1 MLEQDELRHHKGLS
15 APLMRGY
22 NIIFSEEHNGH
33 NKYMGKNSPKKS
45 LINHMLE
52 TGIVAKC
59 LTDTNGIYH
68 PVLNRLSEITGCD
81 SDTLLTKI
89 VFICAIHDIGKIHP
103 TFQGRDEGTLEILKQ
118 EDLNQVSFDTRFRHE
133 QYGANI
139 FDKLSAEDV
148 DIKNSDII
156 SQIIRMHHQK
166 EQKKNSDI
174 DIIKID
180 DKEKAKKWMHIQN
193 EIYDYIKNV
202 FQFDNLNL
210 INKNISKSE
219 LFVVQNAI
227 LGIMITSDWI
237 ASNNYV
243 FDNQSYENID
253 EFLESRKTQALR
265 FLNNEGLI
273 RQQIPVM
280 QNFMSAFGF
289 NGRPVQ
295 NDVEKIV
302 HKNDIKCM
310 LIESDCGSG
319 KTEAALYAAAVL
331 GNRSGLSGIYMGLP
345 TGVSA
350 EAIQD
355 RVDEFLTSRGM
366 RNTKL
371 YTSKSMLLR
380 EPDKQPVWT
389 DMSRQRLLAS
399 SAVGTVD
406 QVMTAARLVRFESV
420 RMDGL
425 ASKVLIIDE
434 IHAYDA
440 YMLAVIKD
448 LLKICGELD
457 VPVIMLSA
465 TLPISTKNDL
475 LGVLGDGD
483 IELHNG
489 YPVISYVTKD
499 GRVHEHVS
507 RQYMPDKKISCEL
520 LPILNDNDKIAR
532 YAVDAVKDGGCECVI
547 MNTVADAICVY
558 DKIKKNKKNDCK
570 IILYHSRM
578 TINARDKT
586 SRKILAMCGKDR
598 TKRPERVI
606 IVGTQVLEQSLDIDV
621 DYMITAICPIDLLF
635 QRIGRYHRHGDEGT
649 IREHVV
655 VANTVQ
661 VLIPATLS
669 SYGGTEYVYE
679 KCYLDATI
687 DAIREHNGHLLIP
700 SGMPDMIN
708 YVYSYASIDVRVRQ
722 IIDEAN
728 SDAGNIKIENGFEI
742 YTRKNDLTDKNL
754 NVRLS
759 NTDET
764 MAQIAI
770 LNDAEIETL
779 GQSSEADIE
788 LFKCRVVAVRESKIK
803 NFKNFCKPETGIFK
817 DVQIYTKDN
826 CVSEGKEIVID
837 DEYGMRIEKI

>member
-1 MLEQDELRHHKGLS
+1 MDITKIW
-15 APLMRGY
+15 A
-22 NIIFSEEHNGH
+22 
-33 NKYMGKNSPKKS
+33 KTAPKKS
-45 LINHMLE
+45 LIDHMLE
-52 TGIVAKC
+52 TGIVTEC
-59 LTDTNGIYH
+59 LIDADGMYR
-68 PVLNRLSEITGCD
+68 PVLSRLSEITGCD
-81 SDTLLTKI
+81 NNKLSAKI
-89 VFICAIHDIGKIHP
+89 VFICAIHDIGKAHP
-103 TFQGRDEGTLEILKQ
+103 IFQGRDAETLEILRRKN
-118 EDLNQVSFDTRFRHE
+118 LNQASFDTRFRHE

-139 FDKLSAEDV
+139 FDRLSAEDV

-180 DKEKAKKWMHIQN
+180 DKEKAKKWRHIQK

-202 FQFDNLNL
+202 FHFDNLNL

-243 FDNQSYENID
+243 FDNQPYQNID
-253 EFLESRKTQALR
+253 EFLKSRKLQALK
-265 FLNNEGLI
+265 FLNNEGMI

-280 QNFMSAFGF
+280 QDFKSAFGF

-350 EAIQD
+350 EAIQN
-355 RVDEFLTSRGM
+355 RVDEFLTSHGM

-380 EPDKQPVWT
+380 EPDKKPIWT
-389 DMSRQRLLAS
+389 DISRQRLLTS

-406 QVMTAARLVRFESV
+406 QVMTVARLARFESV
-420 RMDGL
+420 RMNGL

-434 IHAYDA
+434 IHAYDT
-440 YMLAVIKD
+440 YMLAVIRG
-448 LLKICGELD
+448 LLMICGELG

-465 TLPISTKNDL
+465 TLPISTKKGL
-475 LGVLGDGD
+475 LGVVGNRDM
-483 IELHNG
+483 ELHNG
-489 YPVISYVTKD
+489 YPMISYVTKD
-499 GRVHEHVS
+499 GDVYEQVS
-507 RQYMPDKKISCEL
+507 NQYMPDKKISCKL
-520 LPILNDNDKIAR
+520 LPILNNNDEIAR

-558 DKIKKNKKNDCK
+558 DKIKEKQSDNCK

-578 TINARDKT
+578 TINARDKK
-586 SRKILAMCGKDR
+586 SREILKMCGKDR
-598 TKRPERVI
+598 SERPERAI

-621 DYMITAICPIDLLF
+621 DYMIIAICPIDLLF

-649 IREHVV
+649 IRKRVDV
-655 VANTVQ
+655 GNTVQ
-661 VLIPATLS
+661 VLIPADLS
-669 SYGGTEYVYE
+669 NYGGTEYVYE
-679 KCYLDATI
+679 KCYLDATVDTI
-687 DAIREHNGHLLIP
+687 QEHNNHLLIP

-708 YVYSYASIDVRVRQ
+708 YVYSHASIDVRVRQ

-728 SDAGNIKIENGFEI
+728 SDAGNIKIKNGFEI

-759 NTDET
+759 NTDEV

-770 LNDAEIETL
+770 LNDAEIKTL

-788 LFKCRVVAVRESKIK
+788 LFKCRVVAVRESKVK

-826 CVSEGKEIVID
+826 CVSEDKEIVVD

>member
-1 MLEQDELRHHKGLS
+1 MDITKIW
-15 APLMRGY
+15 A
-22 NIIFSEEHNGH
+22 
-33 NKYMGKNSPKKS
+33 KTAPKKS
-45 LINHMLE
+45 LIDHMLE
-52 TGIVAKC
+52 TGIVTEC
-59 LTDTNGIYH
+59 LIDADGMYR
-68 PVLNRLSEITGCD
+68 PVLSRLSEITGCD
-81 SDTLLTKI
+81 NNKLSAKI
-89 VFICAIHDIGKIHP
+89 VFICAIHDIGKAHP
-103 TFQGRDEGTLEILKQ
+103 IFQGRDAETLEILRRKN
-118 EDLNQVSFDTRFRHE
+118 LNQASFDTRFRHE

-139 FDKLSAEDV
+139 FDRLSAEDV

-180 DKEKAKKWMHIQN
+180 DKEKAKKWRHIQK

-202 FQFDNLNL
+202 FHFDNLNL

-243 FDNQSYENID
+243 FDNQPYKNID
-253 EFLESRKTQALR
+253 EFLKSRKLQALK
-265 FLNNEGLI
+265 FLNNEGMI

-280 QNFMSAFGF
+280 QDFKSAFGF

-350 EAIQD
+350 EAIQN
-355 RVDEFLTSRGM
+355 RVDEFLTSHGM

-380 EPDKQPVWT
+380 EPDKKPIWT
-389 DMSRQRLLAS
+389 DISRQRLLTS

-406 QVMTAARLVRFESV
+406 QVMTVARLARFESV
-420 RMDGL
+420 RMNGL

-434 IHAYDA
+434 IHAYDT
-440 YMLAVIKD
+440 YMLAVIRG
-448 LLKICGELD
+448 LLMICGELG

-465 TLPISTKNDL
+465 TLPISTKKGL
-475 LGVLGDGD
+475 LGVVGNRDM
-483 IELHNG
+483 ELHNG
-489 YPVISYVTKD
+489 YPMISYVTKD
-499 GRVHEHVS
+499 GDVYEQVS
-507 RQYMPDKKISCEL
+507 NQYMPDKKISCKL
-520 LPILNDNDKIAR
+520 LPILNNNDEIAR

-558 DKIKKNKKNDCK
+558 DKIKEKKSDNCK

-578 TINARDKT
+578 TINARDKK
-586 SRKILAMCGKDR
+586 SREILKMCGKDR
-598 TKRPERVI
+598 SERPERAI

-621 DYMITAICPIDLLF
+621 DYMIIAICPIDLLF

-649 IREHVV
+649 IRKRVDV
-655 VANTVQ
+655 GNTVQ
-661 VLIPATLS
+661 VLIPADLS
-669 SYGGTEYVYE
+669 NYGGTEYVYE
-679 KCYLDATI
+679 KCYLDATVDTI
-687 DAIREHNGHLLIP
+687 QEHNNHLLIP

-708 YVYSYASIDVRVRQ
+708 YVYNHASVDVQVRQ

-742 YTRKNDLTDKNL
+742 YTKRNALTDKNL

-759 NTDET
+759 NVDET
-764 MAQIAI
+764 TVQIAI
-770 LNDAEIETL
+770 LDDEEIHAL

-788 LFKCRVVAVRESKIK
+788 LFKCRVVAVRESKVK

-826 CVSEGKEIVID
+826 CVSQLL
-837 DEYGMRIEKI
+837 RP

>member
-1 MLEQDELRHHKGLS
+1 MDIT
-15 APLMRGY
+15 
-22 NIIFSEEHNGH
+22 NIWA
-33 NKYMGKNSPKKS
+33 KTAPKKS

-52 TGIVAKC
+52 TGIVAEC

-103 TFQGRDEGTLEILKQ
+103 TFQGRDEEMLEMLRQ

-180 DKEKAKKWMHIQN
+180 NKEKAKKWRHIQN
-193 EIYDYIKNV
+193 EIYDYVKNI
-202 FQFDNLNL
+202 FRFDNLNL

-243 FDNQSYENID
+243 FDNQPYENID
-253 EFLESRKTQALR
+253 EFLESRKVQALK

-280 QNFMSAFGF
+280 QDFKSAFGF

-319 KTEAALYAAAVL
+319 KTEAALYAATVL

-380 EPDKQPVWT
+380 EPDKKPVWT
-389 DMSRQRLLAS
+389 DMSRQRLLAA

-448 LLKICGELD
+448 LLKICGELG

-475 LGVLGDGD
+475 LGVLCDGD

-489 YPVISYVTKD
+489 YPMISYVTKN
-499 GRVHEHVS
+499 GNVHEHVS
-507 RQYMPDKKISCEL
+507 HQYMPDKKISCEM

-532 YAVDAVKDGGCECVI
+532 YAIDAVKDGGCECVI
-547 MNTVADAICVY
+547 MNTVVDAICVY
-558 DKIKKNKKNDCK
+558 DKIKKSKKNDCK

-578 TINARDKT
+578 TINARDET
-586 SRKILAMCGKDR
+586 SREILAMCGKDR
-598 TKRPERVI
+598 AKRPERVI

-635 QRIGRYHRHGDEGT
+635 QRIGRYHRHGDAGT
-649 IREHVV
+649 IRERVV
-655 VANTVQ
+655 IANTVQ
-661 VLIPATLS
+661 VLIPSDLS

-708 YVYSYASIDVRVRQ
+708 YVYSHASIDVRVRQ

-764 MAQIAI
+764 MVQIAI
-770 LNDAEIETL
+770 LDDTEIEEL
-779 GQSSEADIE
+779 GQNSETDIE
-788 LFKCRVVAVRESKIK
+788 LFKCRVVSVRESKIK
-803 NFKNFCKPETGIFK
+803 NFKNFRKPETGIFK
-817 DVQIYTKDN
+817 DVQIYTKDD
-826 CVSEGKEIVID
+826 CVSGDKEIVVD
-837 DEYGMRIEKI
+837 DEYGIRIEKI

>member
-1 MLEQDELRHHKGLS
+1 MDITKIW
-15 APLMRGY
+15 A
-22 NIIFSEEHNGH
+22 
-33 NKYMGKNSPKKS
+33 KTAPKKS

-52 TGIVAKC
+52 TGIVAEC
-59 LTDTNGIYH
+59 LTDTNGIYY
-68 PVLNRLSEITGCD
+68 PVLSRLSEITGCD

-103 TFQGRDEGTLEILKQ
+103 TFQGRDEETLEILRQ
-118 EDLNQVSFDTRFRHE
+118 ENLNQVSFDTRFRHE
-133 QYGANI
+133 QYGVNI
-139 FDKLSAEDV
+139 FDRLSVDDV
-148 DIKNSDII
+148 DMKNSDII

-180 DKEKAKKWMHIQN
+180 DKEKAKKWQHIQN
-193 EIYDYIKNV
+193 EIYDYVKNV
-202 FQFDNLNL
+202 FRFDNLNL

-227 LGIMITSDWI
+227 LGIMITADWI

-243 FDNQSYENID
+243 FDNQQCENID
-253 EFLESRKTQALR
+253 EFLESRKVQALK

-280 QNFMSAFGF
+280 QDFRSAFGF

-380 EPDKQPVWT
+380 EPDKKPAWT
-389 DMSRQRLLAS
+389 DISRQRLLAA

-406 QVMTAARLVRFESV
+406 QVMTVARLVRFESV

-465 TLPISTKNDL
+465 TLPISTKSDL
-475 LGVLGDGD
+475 LGVLGDGN

-489 YPVISYVTKD
+489 YPMISYVTKD
-499 GRVHEHVS
+499 GKTHEHVS
-507 RQYMPDKKISCEL
+507 HQYMPDKKISCEL

-558 DKIKKNKKNDCK
+558 DKIKKTKKNDCK

-578 TINARDKT
+578 TINARDET
-586 SRKILAMCGKDR
+586 SRKILTMCGKDR

-635 QRIGRYHRHGDEGT
+635 QRIGRYHRHGDAGT
-649 IREHVV
+649 IRERVV

-661 VLIPATLS
+661 VLIPADLS

-687 DAIREHNGHLLIP
+687 DTIREHNGHLLIP
-700 SGMPDMIN
+700 SDMPDMIN
-708 YVYSYASIDVRVRQ
+708 YVYSHASIDVRVRQ

-759 NTDET
+759 NTDEV
-764 MAQIAI
+764 MVQIAI
-770 LNDAEIETL
+770 LDDEEIEEL
-779 GQSSEADIE
+779 GQNSEADIE
-788 LFKCRVVAVRESKIK
+788 LFKCRVVSVRESKIK
-803 NFKNFCKPETGIFK
+803 NFKNFRKPETGIFK
-817 DVQIYTKDN
+817 DVQIYTKDD
-826 CVSEGKEIVID
+826 CVSGDKEIVVD

>member
-1 MLEQDELRHHKGLS
+1 MDITKIW
-15 APLMRGY
+15 A
-22 NIIFSEEHNGH
+22 
-33 NKYMGKNSPKKS
+33 KTAPKKS
-45 LINHMLE
+45 LIDHMLE
-52 TGIVAKC
+52 TGIVTEC
-59 LTDTNGIYH
+59 LIDADGMYR
-68 PVLNRLSEITGCD
+68 PVLSRLSEITGCD
-81 SDTLLTKI
+81 NNKLSAKI
-89 VFICAIHDIGKIHP
+89 VFICAIHDIGKAHP
-103 TFQGRDEGTLEILKQ
+103 IFQGRDAETLEILRRKN
-118 EDLNQVSFDTRFRHE
+118 LNQASFDTRFRHE

-139 FDKLSAEDV
+139 FDRLSAEDV

-180 DKEKAKKWMHIQN
+180 DKEKAKKWRHIQK

-202 FQFDNLNL
+202 FHFDNLNL

-243 FDNQSYENID
+243 FDNQPYKNID
-253 EFLESRKTQALR
+253 EFLKSRKLQALK
-265 FLNNEGLI
+265 FLNNEGMI

-280 QNFMSAFGF
+280 QDFKSAFGF

-350 EAIQD
+350 EAIQN
-355 RVDEFLTSRGM
+355 RVDEFLTSHGM

-380 EPDKQPVWT
+380 EPDKKPIWT
-389 DMSRQRLLAS
+389 DISRQRLLTS

-406 QVMTAARLVRFESV
+406 QVMTVARLARFESV
-420 RMDGL
+420 RMNGL

-434 IHAYDA
+434 IHAYDT
-440 YMLAVIKD
+440 YMLAVIRG
-448 LLKICGELD
+448 LLMICGELG

-465 TLPISTKNDL
+465 TLPISTKKGL
-475 LGVLGDGD
+475 LGVVGNRDM
-483 IELHNG
+483 ELHNG
-489 YPVISYVTKD
+489 YPMISYVTKD
-499 GRVHEHVS
+499 GDVYEQVS
-507 RQYMPDKKISCEL
+507 NQYMPDKKISCKL
-520 LPILNDNDKIAR
+520 LPILNNNDEIAR

-558 DKIKKNKKNDCK
+558 DKIKEKKSDNCK

-578 TINARDKT
+578 TINARDKK
-586 SRKILAMCGKDR
+586 SREILKMCGKDR
-598 TKRPERVI
+598 SERPERAI

-621 DYMITAICPIDLLF
+621 DYMIIAICPIDLLF

-649 IREHVV
+649 IRKRVDV
-655 VANTVQ
+655 GNTVQ
-661 VLIPATLS
+661 VLIPADLS
-669 SYGGTEYVYE
+669 NYGGTEYVYE
-679 KCYLDATI
+679 KCYLDATVDTI
-687 DAIREHNGHLLIP
+687 QEHNNHLLIP

-708 YVYSYASIDVRVRQ
+708 YVYSHASIDVRVRQ

-728 SDAGNIKIENGFEI
+728 SDAGNIKIKAMSQQLVDNSGF
-742 YTRKNDLTDKNL
+742 
-754 NVRLS
+754 
-759 NTDET
+759 
-764 MAQIAI
+764 
-770 LNDAEIETL
+770 
-779 GQSSEADIE
+779 
-788 LFKCRVVAVRESKIK
+788 
-803 NFKNFCKPETGIFK
+803 
-817 DVQIYTKDN
+817 
-826 CVSEGKEIVID
+826 
-837 DEYGMRIEKI
+837 

>member
-1 MLEQDELRHHKGLS
+1 MDITKIW
-15 APLMRGY
+15 A
-22 NIIFSEEHNGH
+22 
-33 NKYMGKNSPKKS
+33 KTAPKKS
-45 LINHMLE
+45 LINHMME

-59 LTDTNGIYH
+59 LTDTTNGIYH

-103 TFQGRDEGTLEILKQ
+103 TFQGRDEETLEILKQ
-118 EDLNQVSFDTRFRHE
+118 EGLNQVSFDTRFRHE

-139 FDKLSAEDV
+139 FDRLSAEDV

-180 DKEKAKKWMHIQN
+180 DKEKAKKWRHIQN

-227 LGIMITSDWI
+227 LGIMITADWI
-237 ASNNYV
+237 ASNSYV
-243 FDNQSYENID
+243 FDNQQYENVD
-253 EFLESRKTQALR
+253 EFLESRKIQALK
-265 FLNNEGLI
+265 FLNNAGMI

-280 QNFMSAFGF
+280 QDFRSAFGF

-350 EAIQD
+350 EAIQN
-355 RVDEFLTSRGM
+355 RVDKFLTLHGM
-366 RNTKL
+366 QNTKL

-380 EPDKQPVWT
+380 EPDKKPVWT
-389 DMSRQRLLAS
+389 DMSRQRLLAA

-448 LLKICGELD
+448 LLKICGELG

-465 TLPISTKNDL
+465 TLPISTKSDL
-475 LGVLGDGD
+475 LGVLGDGN

-489 YPVISYVTKD
+489 YPMISYVTKD
-499 GRVHEHVS
+499 GKVHEHVS
-507 RQYMPDKKISCEL
+507 HQYMPDKKISCEL
-520 LPILNDNDKIAR
+520 LPMLNDNDKIAR

-558 DKIKKNKKNDCK
+558 DKIKKNKKDDCK

-578 TINARDKT
+578 TINARDEK
-586 SRKILAMCGKDR
+586 SREILEMCGKDR

-635 QRIGRYHRHGDEGT
+635 QRIGRYHRHGDAGT

-655 VANTVQ
+655 VANIVQ
-661 VLIPATLS
+661 VLIPSDLS
-669 SYGGTEYVYE
+669 SYGGTEYVYK

-687 DAIREHNGHLLIP
+687 DAINEHNGHLLIP

-708 YVYSYASIDVRVRQ
+708 YVYSHASIDVRVRQ

-728 SDAGNIKIENGFEI
+728 SDAGNIKIKNGFEI
-742 YTRKNDLTDKNL
+742 YTKRNDLTDKNL

-764 MAQIAI
+764 IVQIAI
-770 LNDAEIETL
+770 LNDAEIEKL
-779 GQSSEADIE
+779 GQNGEADIE
-788 LFKCRVVAVRESKIK
+788 LFKCRVVAVRESKVK
-803 NFKNFCKPETGIFK
+803 NFKNFRKPETGIFK
-817 DVQIYTKDN
+817 DVKIYTKND
-826 CVSEGKEIVID
+826 CMSEGKEIVID

>member
-1 MLEQDELRHHKGLS
+1 MDITKIW
-15 APLMRGY
+15 A
-22 NIIFSEEHNGH
+22 
-33 NKYMGKNSPKKS
+33 KTSPKKS

-52 TGIVAKC
+52 TGIVAGC
-59 LTDTNGIYH
+59 LTDTNGICH
-68 PVLNRLSEITGCD
+68 PVLNRMSEITGFD
-81 SDTLLTKI
+81 SDTLLAKI

-103 TFQGRDEGTLEILKQ
+103 TFQGRDEETLEILKQ
-118 EDLNQVSFDTRFRHE
+118 EGLNQVSFDTRFRHE

-139 FDKLSAEDV
+139 FNRLSV
-148 DIKNSDII
+148 DDADMKNSDII

-180 DKEKAKKWMHIQN
+180 DKEKAKKWRHIQN
-193 EIYDYIKNV
+193 EIYDYVKNI
-202 FQFDNLNL
+202 FRFDNLNL
-210 INKNISKSE
+210 INKNISKSK

-237 ASNNYV
+237 ASNSYV
-243 FDNQSYENID
+243 FDNQQYKNVD

-489 YPVISYVTKD
+489 YPVISYVTKN

-520 LPILNDNDKIAR
+520 LPILNDNDKIAL

-788 LFKCRVVAVRESKIK
+788 LFKCRVVAVRESKVK

-826 CVSEGKEIVID
+826 CVSEGKEIVVD
-837 DEYGMRIEKI
+837 YEYGMRIKKV

>member
-1 MLEQDELRHHKGLS
+1 MDITKIW
-15 APLMRGY
+15 A
-22 NIIFSEEHNGH
+22 
-33 NKYMGKNSPKKS
+33 KTAPKKS
-45 LINHMLE
+45 LIDHMLE
-52 TGIVAKC
+52 TGIVTEC
-59 LTDTNGIYH
+59 LIDADGMYR
-68 PVLNRLSEITGCD
+68 PVLSRLSEITGCD
-81 SDTLLTKI
+81 NNKLSAKI
-89 VFICAIHDIGKIHP
+89 VFICAIHDIGKAHP
-103 TFQGRDEGTLEILKQ
+103 IFQGRDAETLEILRRKN
-118 EDLNQVSFDTRFRHE
+118 LNQASFDTRFRHE

-139 FDKLSAEDV
+139 FDRLSAEDV

-180 DKEKAKKWMHIQN
+180 DKEKAKKWRHIQK

-202 FQFDNLNL
+202 FHFDNLNL

-243 FDNQSYENID
+243 FDNQPYKNID
-253 EFLESRKTQALR
+253 EFLKSRKLQALK
-265 FLNNEGLI
+265 FLNNEGMI

-280 QNFMSAFGF
+280 QDFKSAFGF

-350 EAIQD
+350 EAIQN
-355 RVDEFLTSRGM
+355 RVDEFLTSHGM

-380 EPDKQPVWT
+380 EPDKKPIWT
-389 DMSRQRLLAS
+389 DISRQRLLTS

-406 QVMTAARLVRFESV
+406 QVMTVARLARFESV
-420 RMDGL
+420 RMNGL

-434 IHAYDA
+434 IHAYDT
-440 YMLAVIKD
+440 YMLAVIRG
-448 LLKICGELD
+448 LLMICGELG

-465 TLPISTKNDL
+465 TLPISTKKGL
-475 LGVLGDGD
+475 LGVVGNRDM
-483 IELHNG
+483 ELHNG
-489 YPVISYVTKD
+489 YPMISYVTKD
-499 GRVHEHVS
+499 GDVYEQVS
-507 RQYMPDKKISCEL
+507 NQYMPDKKISCKL
-520 LPILNDNDKIAR
+520 LPILNNNDEIAR

-558 DKIKKNKKNDCK
+558 DKIKEKKSDNCK

-578 TINARDKT
+578 TINARDKK
-586 SRKILAMCGKDR
+586 SREILKMCGKDR
-598 TKRPERVI
+598 SERPERAI

-621 DYMITAICPIDLLF
+621 DYMIIAICPIDLLF

-649 IREHVV
+649 IRKRVDV
-655 VANTVQ
+655 GNTVQ
-661 VLIPATLS
+661 VLIPADLS
-669 SYGGTEYVYE
+669 NYGGTEYVYE
-679 KCYLDATI
+679 KCYLDATVDTI
-687 DAIREHNGHLLIP
+687 QEHNNHLLIP

-708 YVYSYASIDVRVRQ
+708 YVYNHASVDVQVRQ

-742 YTRKNDLTDKNL
+742 YTKRNALTDKNL

-759 NTDET
+759 NVDET
-764 MAQIAI
+764 TVQIAI
-770 LNDAEIETL
+770 LDDEEIHAL

-788 LFKCRVVAVRESKIK
+788 LFKCRVVAVRESKVK

-826 CVSEGKEIVID
+826 CVSEDKEIVVD

>member
-1 MLEQDELRHHKGLS
+1 MDITKIW
-15 APLMRGY
+15 A
-22 NIIFSEEHNGH
+22 
-33 NKYMGKNSPKKS
+33 KTSPKKS

-52 TGIVAKC
+52 TGIVAGC
-59 LTDTNGIYH
+59 LTDTNGICH
-68 PVLNRLSEITGCD
+68 PVLNRMSEITGFD
-81 SDTLLTKI
+81 SDTLLAKI

-103 TFQGRDEGTLEILKQ
+103 TFQGRDEETLEILKQ
-118 EDLNQVSFDTRFRHE
+118 EGLNQVSFDTRFRHE

-139 FDKLSAEDV
+139 FNRLSV
-148 DIKNSDII
+148 DDADMKNSDII

-180 DKEKAKKWMHIQN
+180 DKEKAKKWRHIQN
-193 EIYDYIKNV
+193 EIYDYVKNI
-202 FQFDNLNL
+202 FRFDNLNL
-210 INKNISKSE
+210 INKNISKSK

-237 ASNNYV
+237 ASNSYV
-243 FDNQSYENID
+243 FDNQQYKNVD

-406 QVMTAARLVRFESV
+406 QVMTAVRLVRFESV

-520 LPILNDNDKIAR
+520 LPILNDNDKIAL

-788 LFKCRVVAVRESKIK
+788 LFKCRVVAVRESKVK

-826 CVSEGKEIVID
+826 CVSEGKEIVVD
-837 DEYGMRIEKI
+837 DEYGMRIKKV

>member
-1 MLEQDELRHHKGLS
+1 MDITKIW
-15 APLMRGY
+15 A
-22 NIIFSEEHNGH
+22 
-33 NKYMGKNSPKKS
+33 KTAPKKS
-45 LINHMLE
+45 LIDHMLE
-52 TGIVAKC
+52 TGIVTEC
-59 LTDTNGIYH
+59 LIDADGMYR
-68 PVLNRLSEITGCD
+68 PVLSRLSEITGCD
-81 SDTLLTKI
+81 NNKLSAKI
-89 VFICAIHDIGKIHP
+89 VFICAIHDIGKAHP
-103 TFQGRDEGTLEILKQ
+103 IFQGRDAETLEILRRKN
-118 EDLNQVSFDTRFRHE
+118 LNQASFDTRFRHE

-139 FDKLSAEDV
+139 FDRLSAEDV

-180 DKEKAKKWMHIQN
+180 DKEKAKKWRHIQK

-202 FQFDNLNL
+202 FHFDNLNL

-243 FDNQSYENID
+243 FDNQPYKNID
-253 EFLESRKTQALR
+253 EFLKSRKLQALK
-265 FLNNEGLI
+265 FLNNEGMI

-280 QNFMSAFGF
+280 QDFKSAFGF

-350 EAIQD
+350 EAIQN
-355 RVDEFLTSRGM
+355 RVDEFLTSHGM

-380 EPDKQPVWT
+380 EPDKKPIWT
-389 DMSRQRLLAS
+389 DISRQRLLTS

-406 QVMTAARLVRFESV
+406 QVMTVARLARFESV
-420 RMDGL
+420 RMNGL

-434 IHAYDA
+434 IHAYDT
-440 YMLAVIKD
+440 YMLAVIRG
-448 LLKICGELD
+448 LLMICGELG

-465 TLPISTKNDL
+465 TLPISTKKGL
-475 LGVLGDGD
+475 LGVVGNRDM
-483 IELHNG
+483 ELHNG
-489 YPVISYVTKD
+489 YPMISYVTKD
-499 GRVHEHVS
+499 GDVYEQVS
-507 RQYMPDKKISCEL
+507 NQYMPDKKISCKL
-520 LPILNDNDKIAR
+520 LPILNNNDEIAR

-558 DKIKKNKKNDCK
+558 DKIKEKKSDNCK

-578 TINARDKT
+578 TINARDKK
-586 SRKILAMCGKDR
+586 SREILKMCGKDR
-598 TKRPERVI
+598 SERPERAI

-635 QRIGRYHRHGDEGT
+635 QRIGRYHRHGDAGT

-655 VANTVQ
+655 VTNAVQ
-661 VLIPATLS
+661 VLISADLS
-669 SYGGTEYVYE
+669 NYGGTEYVYE

-687 DAIREHNGHLLIP
+687 DAINEHNGHLLIP
-700 SGMPDMIN
+700 SGIPDMIN
-708 YVYSYASIDVRVRQ
+708 YVYSHASIDVRVRQ

-728 SDAGNIKIENGFEI
+728 SDAGNIKIKNGFEI

-759 NTDET
+759 NTDEV

-770 LNDAEIETL
+770 LNDAEIKTL

-788 LFKCRVVAVRESKIK
+788 LFKCRVVAVRESKVK

-826 CVSEGKEIVID
+826 CVSEDKEIVVD

>member
-1 MLEQDELRHHKGLS
+1 MDITKIW
-15 APLMRGY
+15 A
-22 NIIFSEEHNGH
+22 
-33 NKYMGKNSPKKS
+33 KTAPKKS

-81 SDTLLTKI
+81 SGTLLTKI

-103 TFQGRDEGTLEILKQ
+103 TFQGRDEEALEILKH
-118 EDLNQVSFDTRFRHE
+118 EGLNQVSFDTRFRHE

-139 FDKLSAEDV
+139 FDSLSVYDADM
-148 DIKNSDII
+148 KNSDII

-180 DKEKAKKWMHIQN
+180 DKEKAKKWRNIQN

-227 LGIMITSDWI
+227 LGIMITADWI
-237 ASNNYV
+237 ASNHYV
-243 FDNQSYENID
+243 FDNQPYKNID
-253 EFLESRKTQALR
+253 EFLESRKIQVLK
-265 FLNNEGLI
+265 FLNNEGMI

-280 QNFMSAFGF
+280 QDFRSTFGF

-302 HKNDIKCM
+302 HKNNIKCM

-319 KTEAALYAAAVL
+319 KTEAALYAASVL
-331 GNRSGLSGIYMGLP
+331 GNRSGLSEIYMGLP

-355 RVDEFLTSRGM
+355 RVDEFLTAHDM

-380 EPDKQPVWT
+380 EPGKKPVWT
-389 DMSRQRLLAS
+389 DMSRQRLLAA

-448 LLKICGELD
+448 LLKICGELG

-465 TLPISTKNDL
+465 TLPISTKSDL
-475 LGVLGDGD
+475 LGVLGDGN

-489 YPVISYVTKD
+489 YPMISYVTKD
-499 GRVHEHVS
+499 GKVHEHVS
-507 RQYMPDKKISCEL
+507 HQYMPDKKISCEL

-558 DKIKKNKKNDCK
+558 DKIKKNKKDDCK

-578 TINARDKT
+578 TINARDEK
-586 SRKILAMCGKDR
+586 SREILEMCGKDR
-598 TKRPERVI
+598 TKRPECVI

-635 QRIGRYHRHGDEGT
+635 QRIGRYHRHGDAGT

-655 VANTVQ
+655 VANIVK
-661 VLIPATLS
+661 VLIPFDLS
-669 SYGGTEYVYE
+669 SYGGTEYVYK

-687 DAIREHNGHLLIP
+687 DAINEHNGHLLIP

-708 YVYSYASIDVRVRQ
+708 YVYSHASIDVRVRQ

-728 SDAGNIKIENGFEI
+728 SDAGNIKIKNGFEI

-759 NTDET
+759 NTDEA
-764 MAQIAI
+764 MVQIAI
-770 LNDAEIETL
+770 LDDAEIEML

-788 LFKCRVVAVRESKIK
+788 LFKYRVVSVRESKIK
-803 NFKNFCKPETGIFK
+803 NFKNFRKPETGIFK
-817 DVQIYTKDN
+817 DVQIYTKDD
-826 CVSEGKEIVID
+826 CVSGDKEIVID
-837 DEYGMRIEKI
+837 DEYGMRIEKT

>member
-1 MLEQDELRHHKGLS
+1 MDITKIW
-15 APLMRGY
+15 A
-22 NIIFSEEHNGH
+22 
-33 NKYMGKNSPKKS
+33 KTSPKKS

-52 TGIVAKC
+52 TGIVAGC
-59 LTDTNGIYH
+59 LTDTNGICH
-68 PVLNRLSEITGCD
+68 PVLNRMSEITGFD
-81 SDTLLTKI
+81 SDTLLAKI

-103 TFQGRDEGTLEILKQ
+103 TFQGRDEETLEILKQ
-118 EDLNQVSFDTRFRHE
+118 EGLNQVSFDTRFRHE

-139 FDKLSAEDV
+139 FNRLSV
-148 DIKNSDII
+148 DDADMKNSDII

-180 DKEKAKKWMHIQN
+180 DKEKFTLVKDGTTTNYAILD
-193 EIYDYIKNV
+193 YDYVKNI
-202 FQFDNLNL
+202 FRFDNLNL
-210 INKNISKSE
+210 INKNISKSK

-237 ASNNYV
+237 ASNSYV
-243 FDNQSYENID
+243 FDNQQYKNVD

-302 HKNDIKCM
+302 HKNDMKCM

-520 LPILNDNDKIAR
+520 LPILNDNDKIAL

-788 LFKCRVVAVRESKIK
+788 LFKCRVVAVRESKVK

-826 CVSEGKEIVID
+826 CVSEGKEIVVD
-837 DEYGMRIEKI
+837 DEYGMRIKKV

>member
-1 MLEQDELRHHKGLS
+1 MDITKIW
-15 APLMRGY
+15 A
-22 NIIFSEEHNGH
+22 
-33 NKYMGKNSPKKS
+33 KTAPKKS
-45 LINHMLE
+45 LINHMME

-59 LTDTNGIYH
+59 LTDTTNGIYH

-103 TFQGRDEGTLEILKQ
+103 TFQGRDEETLEILKQ
-118 EDLNQVSFDTRFRHE
+118 EGLNQVSFDTRFRHE

-139 FDKLSAEDV
+139 FDRLSAEDV

-180 DKEKAKKWMHIQN
+180 DKEKAKKWRHIQN

-227 LGIMITSDWI
+227 LGIMITADWI
-237 ASNNYV
+237 ASNSYV
-243 FDNQSYENID
+243 FDNQQYENVD
-253 EFLESRKTQALR
+253 EFLESRKNQALK

-280 QNFMSAFGF
+280 QDFKSAFGF

-355 RVDEFLTSRGM
+355 RVDEFLTSHGM

-371 YTSKSMLLR
+371 YTSKSMLLM
-380 EPDKQPVWT
+380 EPDKKPVWT
-389 DMSRQRLLAS
+389 DMSRQRLLAA

-425 ASKVLIIDE
+425 SSKVLIIDE

-440 YMLAVIKD
+440 YMLAVIND
-448 LLKICGELD
+448 LLKICGELG

-475 LGVLGDGD
+475 LGVLCDGD

-489 YPVISYVTKD
+489 YPMISYVTKD
-499 GRVHEHVS
+499 GKIHEHVS
-507 RQYMPDKKISCEL
+507 HQYMPDKKISCEL

-578 TINARDKT
+578 TINARDET

-635 QRIGRYHRHGDEGT
+635 QRIGRYHRHGDAGT

-661 VLIPATLS
+661 VLIPSDLS

-708 YVYSYASIDVRVRQ
+708 YVYSHASIDVRVRQ

-742 YTRKNDLTDKNL
+742 YTRKNGLTDKNL

-764 MAQIAI
+764 MVQIAI
-770 LNDAEIETL
+770 LDDTEIEEL
-779 GQSSEADIE
+779 GQNSEADIE
-788 LFKCRVVAVRESKIK
+788 LFKCRVVSVRESKIK
-803 NFKNFCKPETGIFK
+803 DFKNFRKPETGIFK
-817 DVQIYTKDN
+817 DVQIYTKDD
-826 CVSEGKEIVID
+826 CVSVDKEIVVD

>member
-1 MLEQDELRHHKGLS
+1 M
-15 APLMRGY
+15 
-22 NIIFSEEHNGH
+22 
-33 NKYMGKNSPKKS
+33 
-45 LINHMLE
+45 
-52 TGIVAKC
+52 
-59 LTDTNGIYH
+59 
-68 PVLNRLSEITGCD
+68 
-81 SDTLLTKI
+81 
-89 VFICAIHDIGKIHP
+89 
-103 TFQGRDEGTLEILKQ
+103 
-118 EDLNQVSFDTRFRHE
+118 SFDTRFRHE

-253 EFLESRKTQALR
+253 EFLKSRKIQMLK
-265 FLNNEGLI
+265 FLNNEGMI
-273 RQQIPVM
+273 RQRIPVM
-280 QNFMSAFGF
+280 QDFKSAFGF

-319 KTEAALYAAAVL
+319 KTEAALYAASVL

-355 RVDEFLTSRGM
+355 RVDEFLTSHGM

-380 EPDKQPVWT
+380 EPDKKPVWT

-448 LLKICGELD
+448 LLKICEGLG

-465 TLPISTKNDL
+465 TLPISTKKDL
-475 LGVLGDGD
+475 LGVLDDGD

-507 RQYMPDKKISCEL
+507 HQYMPDKKISCEV

-547 MNTVADAICVY
+547 MNTVTDAICVY
-558 DKIKKNKKNDCK
+558 DKIKKSKKNDCK

-578 TINARDKT
+578 TINARDEK
-586 SRKILAMCGKDR
+586 SREILEMCGKDR

-621 DYMITAICPIDLLF
+621 DYMMTAICPIDLLF
-635 QRIGRYHRHGDEGT
+635 QRIGRYHRHGDAGT
-649 IREHVV
+649 IRERVV
-655 VANTVQ
+655 IANTVQ

-687 DAIREHNGHLLIP
+687 DAINEHNGHLLIP

-708 YVYSYASIDVRVRQ
+708 YVYSHTSIDVRVRQ

-728 SDAGNIKIENGFEI
+728 SDAGNIKIKNGFEI

-759 NTDET
+759 NIDEV
-764 MAQIAI
+764 MVQIAI
-770 LNDAEIETL
+770 LDDAEIGEL
-779 GQSSEADIE
+779 GQNSKTDIE
-788 LFKCRVVAVRESKIK
+788 LFKCRVVSVRESKIK
-803 NFKNFCKPETGIFK
+803 NFKHFCKPETGIFK
-817 DVQIYTKDN
+817 DVEIYTKND
-826 CVSEGKEIVID
+826 CVSEDKEIIID
-837 DEYGMRIEKI
+837 DEYGMRIKKA

>member
-1 MLEQDELRHHKGLS
+1 MDITKIW
-15 APLMRGY
+15 A
-22 NIIFSEEHNGH
+22 
-33 NKYMGKNSPKKS
+33 KTAPKKS

-52 TGIVAKC
+52 TGIVAGC

-68 PVLNRLSEITGCD
+68 PVLNRLSEITGYD
-81 SDTLLTKI
+81 SDTLLAKI

-103 TFQGRDEGTLEILKQ
+103 TFQGRDGETLEVLRQ
-118 EDLNQVSFDTRFRHE
+118 ENLNQMSFDTRFRHE

-139 FDKLSAEDV
+139 FDRLSVEDV

-156 SQIIRMHHQK
+156 AQIIRMHHQK

-180 DKEKAKKWMHIQN
+180 DKEKAKKWRHIQN

-202 FQFDNLNL
+202 FRFDNLNL
-210 INKNISKSE
+210 INKDINKSE

-227 LGIMITSDWI
+227 LGIMITADWI
-237 ASNNYV
+237 VSNSYV
-243 FDNQSYENID
+243 FDNQQYENVD
-253 EFLESRKTQALR
+253 EFLESRKTQALK

-280 QNFMSAFGF
+280 QDFRSAFGF

-380 EPDKQPVWT
+380 EPDKKPIWT
-389 DMSRQRLLAS
+389 DMSRQRLLAA

-499 GRVHEHVS
+499 GMVHEHVS
-507 RQYMPDKKISCEL
+507 HQYMPDKKISCEL

-532 YAVDAVKDGGCECVI
+532 YAVDAIKDGGCECVI
-547 MNTVADAICVY
+547 MNTVTDAICVY

-578 TINARDKT
+578 TINVRDKT

-635 QRIGRYHRHGDEGT
+635 QRIGRYHRHGDAGT

-687 DAIREHNGHLLIP
+687 DAINEHNGHLLIP

-708 YVYSYASIDVRVRQ
+708 YVYSHASIDVRVRQ

-764 MAQIAI
+764 MVQIAI
-770 LNDAEIETL
+770 LNNAEIETL

>member
-1 MLEQDELRHHKGLS
+1 MDITKIW
-15 APLMRGY
+15 A
-22 NIIFSEEHNGH
+22 
-33 NKYMGKNSPKKS
+33 KTAPKKS

-52 TGIVAKC
+52 TGIVAGC

-68 PVLNRLSEITGCD
+68 PVLNRLSEITGYD
-81 SDTLLTKI
+81 SDTLLAKI

-103 TFQGRDEGTLEILKQ
+103 TFQGRDEETLEVLRQ
-118 EDLNQVSFDTRFRHE
+118 ENLNQMSFDTRFRHE

-139 FDKLSAEDV
+139 FDRLSVEDV

-156 SQIIRMHHQK
+156 AQIIRMHHQK

-180 DKEKAKKWMHIQN
+180 DKEKAKKWRHIQN

-202 FQFDNLNL
+202 FRFDNLNL
-210 INKNISKSE
+210 INKNINKSE

-227 LGIMITSDWI
+227 LGIMITADWI
-237 ASNNYV
+237 ASNSYV
-243 FDNQSYENID
+243 FDNQQYENVD
-253 EFLESRKTQALR
+253 EFLESRKTQALK

-280 QNFMSAFGF
+280 QDFRSAFGF

-350 EAIQD
+350 EAIQN
-355 RVDEFLTSRGM
+355 RVDEFLTSHGM

-380 EPDKQPVWT
+380 EPDKKPIWT
-389 DMSRQRLLAS
+389 DISRQRLLAS

-448 LLKICGELD
+448 LLKICGELG

-475 LGVLGDGD
+475 LGVLCDGD
-483 IELHNG
+483 IKLHNG
-489 YPVISYVTKD
+489 YPMISYVTKD
-499 GRVHEHVS
+499 GMVHEHVS
-507 RQYMPDKKISCEL
+507 HQYMPDKKISCEL

-635 QRIGRYHRHGDEGT
+635 QRIGRYHRHGDAGT

-687 DAIREHNGHLLIP
+687 DAINEHNGHLLIP

-708 YVYSYASIDVRVRQ
+708 YVYSHASIDVRVRQ

-764 MAQIAI
+764 MVQIAI

>member
-1 MLEQDELRHHKGLS
+1 MDITKIW
-15 APLMRGY
+15 A
-22 NIIFSEEHNGH
+22 
-33 NKYMGKNSPKKS
+33 KTAPKKS

-52 TGIVAKC
+52 TGIVAGC

-68 PVLNRLSEITGCD
+68 PVLNRLSEITGYD
-81 SDTLLTKI
+81 SDTLLAKI

-103 TFQGRDEGTLEILKQ
+103 TFQGRDGETLEVLRQ
-118 EDLNQVSFDTRFRHE
+118 ENLNQMSFDTRFRHE

-139 FDKLSAEDV
+139 FDRLSVEDV

-156 SQIIRMHHQK
+156 AQIIRMHHQK

-180 DKEKAKKWMHIQN
+180 DKEKAKKWRHIQN

-202 FQFDNLNL
+202 FRFDNLNL
-210 INKNISKSE
+210 INKDINKSE

-227 LGIMITSDWI
+227 LGIMITADWI
-237 ASNNYV
+237 ASNSYV
-243 FDNQSYENID
+243 FDNQQYENVD
-253 EFLESRKTQALR
+253 EFLESRKTQALK

-280 QNFMSAFGF
+280 QDFRSAFGF

-380 EPDKQPVWT
+380 EPDKKPIWT
-389 DMSRQRLLAS
+389 DMSRQRLLAA

-499 GRVHEHVS
+499 GMVHEHVS
-507 RQYMPDKKISCEL
+507 HQYMPDKKISCEL

-532 YAVDAVKDGGCECVI
+532 YAVDVVKDGGCECVI

-635 QRIGRYHRHGDEGT
+635 QRIGRYHRHGDAGT

-655 VANTVQ
+655 IANTVQ
-661 VLIPATLS
+661 VLIPFDLS
-669 SYGGTEYVYE
+669 SYGGTEYIYE

-687 DAIREHNGHLLIP
+687 DAINEHNGHLLIP

-708 YVYSYASIDVRVRQ
+708 YVYSHASIDVRVRQ

-764 MAQIAI
+764 MVQIAI
-770 LNDAEIETL
+770 LNNAEIKTL

-788 LFKCRVVAVRESKIK
+788 LFKCRVVAVRESKVK

-826 CVSEGKEIVID
+826 CVSEDKEIVVD

>member
-1 MLEQDELRHHKGLS
+1 MDIT
-15 APLMRGY
+15 
-22 NIIFSEEHNGH
+22 NIWA
-33 NKYMGKNSPKKS
+33 KTAPKKS

-68 PVLNRLSEITGCD
+68 PVLNRLAEITGCG

-103 TFQGRDEGTLEILKQ
+103 IFQGRDEETLEMLKH
-118 EDLNQVSFDTRFRHE
+118 EGLNQVSFDTRFRHE

-139 FDKLSAEDV
+139 FDRLSVEDV

-180 DKEKAKKWMHIQN
+180 DKEKAKKWRHIQN

-227 LGIMITSDWI
+227 LGIMITADWI
-237 ASNNYV
+237 ASNSYV
-243 FDNQSYENID
+243 FDNQQYENVD
-253 EFLESRKTQALR
+253 EFFESRKIQALK
-265 FLNNEGLI
+265 FLNNAGMI

-280 QNFMSAFGF
+280 QDFRSAFGF

-350 EAIQD
+350 EAIQN
-355 RVDEFLTSRGM
+355 RVDKFLTLHGM
-366 RNTKL
+366 QNTKL

-380 EPDKQPVWT
+380 EPDKKPVWT
-389 DMSRQRLLAS
+389 DMSRQRLLAA

-448 LLKICGELD
+448 LLKICEELG

-465 TLPISTKNDL
+465 TLPISTKSDF
-475 LGVLGDGD
+475 LGVLGDGN

-489 YPVISYVTKD
+489 YPMISYVTKD
-499 GRVHEHVS
+499 GKIHEHVS
-507 RQYMPDKKISCEL
+507 HQYMPDKKISCEL

-558 DKIKKNKKNDCK
+558 DKIKKNKKDDCK

-578 TINARDKT
+578 TINARDEK
-586 SRKILAMCGKDR
+586 SREILAMCGKDR

-635 QRIGRYHRHGDEGT
+635 QRIGRYHRHGDAGT
-649 IREHVV
+649 IREYVV
-655 VANTVQ
+655 VANIVQ
-661 VLIPATLS
+661 VLIPSDLS

-687 DAIREHNGHLLIP
+687 DAINEHNGHLLIP

-708 YVYSYASIDVRVRQ
+708 YVYSHASIDVRVRQ

-728 SDAGNIKIENGFEI
+728 SDAGNIKIKNGFEI
-742 YTRKNDLTDKNL
+742 YTKRNDLTDKNL

-764 MAQIAI
+764 IVQIAI
-770 LNDAEIETL
+770 LNDAEIEKL
-779 GQSSEADIE
+779 GQNSEADIE
-788 LFKCRVVAVRESKIK
+788 LFKCRVVAVSESKVK

-817 DVQIYTKDN
+817 DVQIYTKDD
-826 CVSEGKEIVID
+826 CVSGDKEIVID

>member
-1 MLEQDELRHHKGLS
+1 MDIT
-15 APLMRGY
+15 
-22 NIIFSEEHNGH
+22 NIWA
-33 NKYMGKNSPKKS
+33 KTAPKKS

-68 PVLNRLSEITGCD
+68 PVLNRLAEITGCG

-103 TFQGRDEGTLEILKQ
+103 IFQGRDEETLEMLKH
-118 EDLNQVSFDTRFRHE
+118 EGINQVSFDTRFRHE

-139 FDKLSAEDV
+139 FDRLSVEDV

-180 DKEKAKKWMHIQN
+180 DKEKAKKWRHIQN

-227 LGIMITSDWI
+227 LGIMITADWI
-237 ASNNYV
+237 ASNSYV
-243 FDNQSYENID
+243 FDNQQYENVD
-253 EFLESRKTQALR
+253 EFLESRKIQALK
-265 FLNNEGLI
+265 FLNNEGMI

-280 QNFMSAFGF
+280 QDFRSTFGF

-302 HKNDIKCM
+302 HKNNIKCM

-319 KTEAALYAAAVL
+319 KTEAALYAASVL

-355 RVDEFLTSRGM
+355 RVDEFLTAHDM

-380 EPDKQPVWT
+380 EPGKKPVWT
-389 DMSRQRLLAS
+389 DMSRQRLLAA

-448 LLKICGELD
+448 LLKICGELG

-465 TLPISTKNDL
+465 TLPISTKSDL
-475 LGVLGDGD
+475 LGVLGDGN

-489 YPVISYVTKD
+489 YPMISYVTKD
-499 GRVHEHVS
+499 GKVHEHVS
-507 RQYMPDKKISCEL
+507 HQYMPDKKISCEL

-558 DKIKKNKKNDCK
+558 DKIKKNKKDDCK

-578 TINARDKT
+578 TINARDEK
-586 SRKILAMCGKDR
+586 SREILEMCGKDR
-598 TKRPERVI
+598 TKRPECVI

-635 QRIGRYHRHGDEGT
+635 QRIGRYHRHGDAGT

-655 VANTVQ
+655 VANIVK
-661 VLIPATLS
+661 VLIPFDLS
-669 SYGGTEYVYE
+669 SYGGTEYVYK

-687 DAIREHNGHLLIP
+687 DAINEHNGHLLIP

-708 YVYSYASIDVRVRQ
+708 YVYSHASIDVRVRQ

-728 SDAGNIKIENGFEI
+728 SDAGNIKIKNGFEI

-759 NTDET
+759 NTDEA
-764 MAQIAI
+764 MVQIAI
-770 LNDAEIETL
+770 LDDAEIEML

-788 LFKCRVVAVRESKIK
+788 LFKYRVVSVRESKIK
-803 NFKNFCKPETGIFK
+803 NFKNFRKPETGIFK
-817 DVQIYTKDN
+817 DVQIYTKDD
-826 CVSEGKEIVID
+826 CVSGDKEIVID
-837 DEYGMRIEKI
+837 DEYGMRIEKT

>member
-1 MLEQDELRHHKGLS
+1 MDITKIW
-15 APLMRGY
+15 A
-22 NIIFSEEHNGH
+22 
-33 NKYMGKNSPKKS
+33 KTAPKKS
-45 LINHMLE
+45 LIDHMLE
-52 TGIVAKC
+52 TGIVTEC
-59 LTDTNGIYH
+59 LIDADGMYR
-68 PVLNRLSEITGCD
+68 PVLSRLSEITGCD
-81 SDTLLTKI
+81 NNKLSAKI
-89 VFICAIHDIGKIHP
+89 VFICAIHDIGKAHP
-103 TFQGRDEGTLEILKQ
+103 IFQGRDAETLEILRRKN
-118 EDLNQVSFDTRFRHE
+118 LNQASFDTRFRHE

-139 FDKLSAEDV
+139 FDRLSAEDV

-180 DKEKAKKWMHIQN
+180 DKEKAKKWRHIQK

-202 FQFDNLNL
+202 FHFDNLNL

-243 FDNQSYENID
+243 FDNQPYKNID
-253 EFLESRKTQALR
+253 EFLKSRKLQALK
-265 FLNNEGLI
+265 FLNNEGMI

-280 QNFMSAFGF
+280 QDFKSAFGF

-350 EAIQD
+350 EAIQN
-355 RVDEFLTSRGM
+355 RVDEFLTSHGM

-380 EPDKQPVWT
+380 EPDKKPIWT
-389 DMSRQRLLAS
+389 DISRQRLLTS

-406 QVMTAARLVRFESV
+406 QVMTVARLARFESV
-420 RMDGL
+420 RMNGL

-434 IHAYDA
+434 IHAYDT
-440 YMLAVIKD
+440 YMLAVIRG
-448 LLKICGELD
+448 LLMICGELG

-465 TLPISTKNDL
+465 TLPISTKKCL
-475 LGVLGDGD
+475 LGVVGNRDM
-483 IELHNG
+483 ELHNG
-489 YPVISYVTKD
+489 YPMISYVTKD
-499 GRVHEHVS
+499 GDVYEQVS
-507 RQYMPDKKISCEL
+507 NQYMPDKKISCKL
-520 LPILNDNDKIAR
+520 LPILNNNDEIAR

-558 DKIKKNKKNDCK
+558 DKIKEKKSDNCK

-578 TINARDKT
+578 TINARDKK
-586 SRKILAMCGKDR
+586 SREILKMCGKDR
-598 TKRPERVI
+598 SERPERAI

-621 DYMITAICPIDLLF
+621 DYMIIAICPIDLLF

-649 IREHVV
+649 IRKRVDV
-655 VANTVQ
+655 GNTVQ
-661 VLIPATLS
+661 VLIPADLS
-669 SYGGTEYVYE
+669 NYGGTEYVYE
-679 KCYLDATI
+679 KCYLDATVDTI
-687 DAIREHNGHLLIP
+687 QEHNNHLLIP

-708 YVYSYASIDVRVRQ
+708 YVYNHASVDVQVRQ

-742 YTRKNDLTDKNL
+742 YTKRNALTDKNL

-759 NTDET
+759 NVDET
-764 MAQIAI
+764 TVQIAI
-770 LNDAEIETL
+770 LDDEEIHAL
-779 GQSSEADIE
+779 GQSSESDIE
-788 LFKCRVVAVRESKIK
+788 LFKCRVVAVRDSKIK
-803 NFKNFCKPETGIFK
+803 NFKNFCRPETGIFK

>member
-1 MLEQDELRHHKGLS
+1 MDITKIW
-15 APLMRGY
+15 A
-22 NIIFSEEHNGH
+22 
-33 NKYMGKNSPKKS
+33 KTAPKKS
-45 LINHMLE
+45 LIDHMLE
-52 TGIVAKC
+52 TGIVTEC
-59 LTDTNGIYH
+59 LIDADGMYR
-68 PVLNRLSEITGCD
+68 PVLSRLSEITGCD
-81 SDTLLTKI
+81 NNKLSAKI
-89 VFICAIHDIGKIHP
+89 VFICAIHDIGKAHP
-103 TFQGRDEGTLEILKQ
+103 IFQGRDAETLEILRRKN
-118 EDLNQVSFDTRFRHE
+118 LNQASFDTRFRHE

-139 FDKLSAEDV
+139 FDRLSADDV

-180 DKEKAKKWMHIQN
+180 DKEKAKKWRHIQK

-202 FQFDNLNL
+202 FHFDNLNL

-243 FDNQSYENID
+243 FDNQPYKNID
-253 EFLESRKTQALR
+253 EFLKSRKLQALK
-265 FLNNEGLI
+265 FLNNEGMI

-280 QNFMSAFGF
+280 QDFKSAFGF

-350 EAIQD
+350 EAIQN
-355 RVDEFLTSRGM
+355 RVDEFLTSHGM

-380 EPDKQPVWT
+380 EPDKKPIWT
-389 DMSRQRLLAS
+389 DISRQRLLTS

-406 QVMTAARLVRFESV
+406 QVMTVARLARFESV
-420 RMDGL
+420 RMNGL

-434 IHAYDA
+434 IHAYDT
-440 YMLAVIKD
+440 YMLAVIRG
-448 LLKICGELD
+448 LLMICGELG

-465 TLPISTKNDL
+465 TLPISTKKGL
-475 LGVLGDGD
+475 LGVVGNRDM
-483 IELHNG
+483 ELHNG
-489 YPVISYVTKD
+489 YPMISYVTKD
-499 GRVHEHVS
+499 GDVYEQVS
-507 RQYMPDKKISCEL
+507 NQYMPDKKISCKL
-520 LPILNDNDKIAR
+520 LPILNNNDEIAR

-558 DKIKKNKKNDCK
+558 DKIKEKKSDNCK

-578 TINARDKT
+578 TINARDKK
-586 SRKILAMCGKDR
+586 SREILKMCGKDR
-598 TKRPERVI
+598 SERPERAI

-621 DYMITAICPIDLLF
+621 DYMIIAICPIDLLF

-649 IREHVV
+649 IRKRVDV
-655 VANTVQ
+655 GNTVQ
-661 VLIPATLS
+661 VLIPADLS
-669 SYGGTEYVYE
+669 NYGGTEYVYE
-679 KCYLDATI
+679 KCYLDATVDTI
-687 DAIREHNGHLLIP
+687 QEHNNHLLIP

-708 YVYSYASIDVRVRQ
+708 YVYNHASVDVQVRQ

-742 YTRKNDLTDKNL
+742 YTKRNALTDKNL

-759 NTDET
+759 NVDET
-764 MAQIAI
+764 TVQIAI
-770 LNDAEIETL
+770 LDDEEIHAL

-788 LFKCRVVAVRESKIK
+788 LFKCRVVAVRESKVK

-826 CVSEGKEIVID
+826 CVSEDKEIVVD

>member
-1 MLEQDELRHHKGLS
+1 MDITKIW
-15 APLMRGY
+15 A
-22 NIIFSEEHNGH
+22 
-33 NKYMGKNSPKKS
+33 KTAPKKS
-45 LINHMLE
+45 LINHMME

-103 TFQGRDEGTLEILKQ
+103 TFQGRDEETLEMLRQ
-118 EDLNQVSFDTRFRHE
+118 ENLNQVSFDTRFRHE

-139 FDKLSAEDV
+139 FDRLSV
-148 DIKNSDII
+148 DDADMKNSDII

-180 DKEKAKKWMHIQN
+180 DKEKAKKWRHIQN
-193 EIYDYIKNV
+193 EIYDYVKNV

-253 EFLESRKTQALR
+253 EFLKSRKILALK
-265 FLNNEGLI
+265 FLNNEGMI
-273 RQQIPVM
+273 RQQIAVM
-280 QNFMSAFGF
+280 QDFKSAFGF

-380 EPDKQPVWT
+380 EPDKKPAWT
-389 DMSRQRLLAS
+389 DISRQRLLAA

-406 QVMTAARLVRFESV
+406 QVMTVARLVRFESV

-465 TLPISTKNDL
+465 TLPISTKSDL
-475 LGVLGDGD
+475 LGVLGDGN

-489 YPVISYVTKD
+489 YPMISYVTKD
-499 GRVHEHVS
+499 GKTHEHVS
-507 RQYMPDKKISCEL
+507 HQYMPDKKISCEL

-578 TINARDKT
+578 TINARDET
-586 SRKILAMCGKDR
+586 SRKILTMCGKDR

-635 QRIGRYHRHGDEGT
+635 QRIGRYHRHGDAGT
-649 IREHVV
+649 IRERVV

-661 VLIPATLS
+661 VLIPADLS

-687 DAIREHNGHLLIP
+687 DTIREHNGHLLIP
-700 SGMPDMIN
+700 SDMPDMIN
-708 YVYSYASIDVRVRQ
+708 YVYSHASIDVRVRQ

-759 NTDET
+759 NTDEV
-764 MAQIAI
+764 MVQIAI
-770 LNDAEIETL
+770 LDDEEIEEL
-779 GQSSEADIE
+779 GQNSEADIE
-788 LFKCRVVAVRESKIK
+788 LFKCRVVSVRESKIK
-803 NFKNFCKPETGIFK
+803 NFKNFRKPETGIFK
-817 DVQIYTKDN
+817 DVQIYTKDD
-826 CVSEGKEIVID
+826 CVSGDKEIVVD

>member
-1 MLEQDELRHHKGLS
+1 MDITKIW
-15 APLMRGY
+15 A
-22 NIIFSEEHNGH
+22 
-33 NKYMGKNSPKKS
+33 KTAPKKS
-45 LINHMLE
+45 LINHMME

-103 TFQGRDEGTLEILKQ
+103 TFQGRDEEMLEMLRQ
-118 EDLNQVSFDTRFRHE
+118 EDLNQVSFDTRFKHE

-180 DKEKAKKWMHIQN
+180 DKEKAKKWRHIQN

-227 LGIMITSDWI
+227 LGIMITADWI
-237 ASNNYV
+237 ASNHYV
-243 FDNQSYENID
+243 FDNQPYKNID
-253 EFLESRKTQALR
+253 EFLESRKILALK
-265 FLNNEGLI
+265 FLNNEGMI
-273 RQQIPVM
+273 RQQIAVM
-280 QNFMSAFGF
+280 QDFKSAFGF

-331 GNRSGLSGIYMGLP
+331 GNHSGLSGIYMGLP

-355 RVDEFLTSRGM
+355 RVDEFLTSHGM

-380 EPDKQPVWT
+380 EPDKKPVWT
-389 DMSRQRLLAS
+389 DMSRQRLLAA

-434 IHAYDA
+434 IHAYDT

-448 LLKICGELD
+448 LLKICGELG

-465 TLPISTKNDL
+465 TLPISTKSDL
-475 LGVLGDGD
+475 LGVLGDGN

-489 YPVISYVTKD
+489 YPMISYVTKD
-499 GRVHEHVS
+499 GKVHEHVS
-507 RQYMPDKKISCEL
+507 HQYMPDKKISCEL

-558 DKIKKNKKNDCK
+558 DKIKKNKKDDCK

-578 TINARDKT
+578 TINARDEK
-586 SRKILAMCGKDR
+586 SREILEMCGKDR

-635 QRIGRYHRHGDEGT
+635 QRIGRYHRHGDAGT

-655 VANTVQ
+655 VANIVQ
-661 VLIPATLS
+661 VLIPSDLS

-679 KCYLDATI
+679 KCHLDATI
-687 DAIREHNGHLLIP
+687 DAINEHNGHLLIP

-708 YVYSYASIDVRVRQ
+708 YVYSHASIDVRVRQ

-728 SDAGNIKIENGFEI
+728 SDAGNIKIKNGFEI
-742 YTRKNDLTDKNL
+742 YTKRNDLTDKNL

-764 MAQIAI
+764 IVQIAI
-770 LNDAEIETL
+770 LNDAEIEKL
-779 GQSSEADIE
+779 GQNSEADIE
-788 LFKCRVVAVRESKIK
+788 LFKCRVVAVRESKVK

-826 CVSEGKEIVID
+826 CVSEDKEIVVD

>member
-1 MLEQDELRHHKGLS
+1 MDITKIW
-15 APLMRGY
+15 A
-22 NIIFSEEHNGH
+22 
-33 NKYMGKNSPKKS
+33 KTAPKKS
-45 LINHMLE
+45 LINHMME
-52 TGIVAKC
+52 TRIVAKC
-59 LTDTNGIYH
+59 LTDTTNGIYH

-89 VFICAIHDIGKIHP
+89 VFICAIHDMGKIHP
-103 TFQGRDEGTLEILKQ
+103 TFQGRDEETLEILKQ
-118 EDLNQVSFDTRFRHE
+118 EGLNQVSFDTRFRHE

-139 FDKLSAEDV
+139 FDRLSAEDV

-180 DKEKAKKWMHIQN
+180 DKEKAKKWRHIQN

-227 LGIMITSDWI
+227 LGIMITADWI
-237 ASNNYV
+237 ASNSYV
-243 FDNQSYENID
+243 FDNQQYENVD
-253 EFLESRKTQALR
+253 EFLESRKNQALK

-280 QNFMSAFGF
+280 QDFKSAFGF

-295 NDVEKIV
+295 NDVEKFV

-355 RVDEFLTSRGM
+355 RVDEFLTAHDM

-380 EPDKQPVWT
+380 EPGKKPVWT
-389 DMSRQRLLAS
+389 DMSRQRLLAA

-448 LLKICGELD
+448 LLKICEELG

-465 TLPISTKNDL
+465 TLPISTKSDL
-475 LGVLGDGD
+475 LGVLGDGN

-489 YPVISYVTKD
+489 YPMISYVTKD
-499 GRVHEHVS
+499 GKVHEHVS
-507 RQYMPDKKISCEL
+507 HQYMPDKKISCEL

-558 DKIKKNKKNDCK
+558 DKIKKNKKDDCK

-578 TINARDKT
+578 TINARDEK
-586 SRKILAMCGKDR
+586 SREILEMCGKDR

-635 QRIGRYHRHGDEGT
+635 QRIGRYHRHGDAGT

-655 VANTVQ
+655 VANIVQ
-661 VLIPATLS
+661 VLIPSDLS

-687 DAIREHNGHLLIP
+687 DAINEHNGHLLIP

-708 YVYSYASIDVRVRQ
+708 YVYSHASIDVRVRQ

-728 SDAGNIKIENGFEI
+728 SDAGNIKIKNGFEI

-759 NTDET
+759 NTDEV

-788 LFKCRVVAVRESKIK
+788 LFKCRVVAVRESKVK

-817 DVQIYTKDN
+817 DVKIYTKND
-826 CVSEGKEIVID
+826 CMSEGKEIAID

>member
-1 MLEQDELRHHKGLS
+1 MDITKIW
-15 APLMRGY
+15 A
-22 NIIFSEEHNGH
+22 
-33 NKYMGKNSPKKS
+33 KTAPKKS
-45 LINHMLE
+45 LINHMME

-103 TFQGRDEGTLEILKQ
+103 TFQGRDEETLEMLRQ
-118 EDLNQVSFDTRFRHE
+118 ENLNQVSFDTRFRHE

-139 FDKLSAEDV
+139 FDRLSV
-148 DIKNSDII
+148 DDADMKNSDII

-180 DKEKAKKWMHIQN
+180 DKEKAKKWRHIQN
-193 EIYDYIKNV
+193 EIYDYVKNV

-253 EFLESRKTQALR
+253 EFLKSRKILALK
-265 FLNNEGLI
+265 FLNNEGMI
-273 RQQIPVM
+273 RQQIAVM
-280 QNFMSAFGF
+280 QDFKSAFGF

-331 GNRSGLSGIYMGLP
+331 GNHSGLSGIYMGLP

-355 RVDEFLTSRGM
+355 RVDEFLISHGM

-380 EPDKQPVWT
+380 EPDKKPVWT
-389 DMSRQRLLAS
+389 DMSRQRLLAA

-440 YMLAVIKD
+440 YMLAVIRD
-448 LLKICGELD
+448 LLKICEGLG

-465 TLPISTKNDL
+465 TLPISTKKDL
-475 LGVLGDGD
+475 MGVLGDGD

-489 YPVISYVTKD
+489 YPMISYVTKD
-499 GRVHEHVS
+499 GKIHEHVS
-507 RQYMPDKKISCEL
+507 HQYMPDKKISCEL

-558 DKIKKNKKNDCK
+558 DKIKKNKKDDCK

-578 TINARDKT
+578 TINARDEK
-586 SRKILAMCGKDR
+586 SREILAMCGKDR

-606 IVGTQVLEQSLDIDV
+606 IVGTQVLKQSLDIDV

-635 QRIGRYHRHGDEGT
+635 QRIGRYHRHGDAGT
-649 IREHVV
+649 IREYVV
-655 VANTVQ
+655 VANIVQ
-661 VLIPATLS
+661 VLIPSDLS

-687 DAIREHNGHLLIP
+687 DAINEHNGHLLIP

-708 YVYSYASIDVRVRQ
+708 YVYSHASIDVRVRQ

-728 SDAGNIKIENGFEI
+728 SDAGNIKIKNGFEI
-742 YTRKNDLTDKNL
+742 YTKRNDLTDKNL

-764 MAQIAI
+764 IVQIAI
-770 LNDAEIETL
+770 LNDAEIEKL
-779 GQSSEADIE
+779 GQNSEADIE
-788 LFKCRVVAVRESKIK
+788 LFKCRVVAVSESKVK

-817 DVQIYTKDN
+817 DVQIYTKDD
-826 CVSEGKEIVID
+826 CVSGDKEIVID

>member
-1 MLEQDELRHHKGLS
+1 MDITKIW
-15 APLMRGY
+15 A
-22 NIIFSEEHNGH
+22 
-33 NKYMGKNSPKKS
+33 KTAPKKS

-52 TGIVAKC
+52 TGIVAEC
-59 LTDTNGIYH
+59 LTDTNGIYY
-68 PVLNRLSEITGCD
+68 PVLSRLSEITGCD

-103 TFQGRDEGTLEILKQ
+103 TFQGRDEETLEILKQ
-118 EDLNQVSFDTRFRHE
+118 EGLNQVSFDTRFRHE

-139 FDKLSAEDV
+139 FNRLSV
-148 DIKNSDII
+148 DDADMKNSDII

-180 DKEKAKKWMHIQN
+180 DKEKAKKWRHIQN
-193 EIYDYIKNV
+193 EIYDYVKNI
-202 FQFDNLNL
+202 FRFDNLNL
-210 INKNISKSE
+210 INKNISKSK

-237 ASNNYV
+237 ASNSYV
-243 FDNQSYENID
+243 FDNQQYKNVD

-520 LPILNDNDKIAR
+520 LPILNDNDKIAL

-788 LFKCRVVAVRESKIK
+788 LFKCRVVAVRESKVK

-826 CVSEGKEIVID
+826 CVSEGKEIVVD
-837 DEYGMRIEKI
+837 DEYGMRIKKV

>member
-1 MLEQDELRHHKGLS
+1 MDITKIW
-15 APLMRGY
+15 A
-22 NIIFSEEHNGH
+22 
-33 NKYMGKNSPKKS
+33 KTAPKKS
-45 LINHMLE
+45 LIDHMLE
-52 TGIVAKC
+52 TGIVTEC
-59 LTDTNGIYH
+59 LIDADGMYR
-68 PVLNRLSEITGCD
+68 PVLSRLSEITGCD
-81 SDTLLTKI
+81 NNKLSAKI
-89 VFICAIHDIGKIHP
+89 VFICAIHDIGKAHP
-103 TFQGRDEGTLEILKQ
+103 IFQGRDAETLEILRRKN
-118 EDLNQVSFDTRFRHE
+118 LNQASFDTRFRHE

-139 FDKLSAEDV
+139 FDRLSAEDV

-180 DKEKAKKWMHIQN
+180 DKEKAKKWRHIQK

-202 FQFDNLNL
+202 FHFDNLNL

-243 FDNQSYENID
+243 FDNQPYKNID
-253 EFLESRKTQALR
+253 EFLKSRKLQALK
-265 FLNNEGLI
+265 FLNNEGMI

-280 QNFMSAFGF
+280 QDFKSAFGF

-350 EAIQD
+350 EAIQN
-355 RVDEFLTSRGM
+355 RVDEFLTSHGM

-380 EPDKQPVWT
+380 EPDKKPIWT
-389 DMSRQRLLAS
+389 DISRQRLLTA

-499 GRVHEHVS
+499 GMVHEHVS
-507 RQYMPDKKISCEL
+507 HQYMPDKKISCEL

-532 YAVDAVKDGGCECVI
+532 YAVDAIKDGGCECVI
-547 MNTVADAICVY
+547 MNTVTDAICVY
-558 DKIKKNKKNDCK
+558 EKKKKNKKNDCK

-578 TINARDKT
+578 TINVRDKT

-635 QRIGRYHRHGDEGT
+635 QRIGRYHRHGDAGT

-687 DAIREHNGHLLIP
+687 DAINEHNGHLLIP

-708 YVYSYASIDVRVRQ
+708 YVYSHASIDVRVRQ

-764 MAQIAI
+764 MVQIAI
-770 LNDAEIETL
+770 LNNAEIETL

>member
-1 MLEQDELRHHKGLS
+1 MDITKIW
-15 APLMRGY
+15 A
-22 NIIFSEEHNGH
+22 
-33 NKYMGKNSPKKS
+33 KTAPKKS
-45 LINHMLE
+45 LIDHMLE
-52 TGIVAKC
+52 TGIVTEC
-59 LTDTNGIYH
+59 LIDADGMYR
-68 PVLNRLSEITGCD
+68 PVLSRLSEITGCD
-81 SDTLLTKI
+81 NNKLSAKI
-89 VFICAIHDIGKIHP
+89 VFICAIHDIGKAHP
-103 TFQGRDEGTLEILKQ
+103 IFQGRDAETLEILRRKN
-118 EDLNQVSFDTRFRHE
+118 LNQASFDTRFRHE

-139 FDKLSAEDV
+139 FDRLSAEDV

-180 DKEKAKKWMHIQN
+180 DKEKAKKWRHIQK

-202 FQFDNLNL
+202 FHFDNLNL

-243 FDNQSYENID
+243 FDNQPYKNID
-253 EFLESRKTQALR
+253 EFLKSRKLQALK
-265 FLNNEGLI
+265 FLNNEGMI

-280 QNFMSAFGF
+280 QDFKSAFGF

-350 EAIQD
+350 EAIQN
-355 RVDEFLTSRGM
+355 RVDEFLTSHGM

-380 EPDKQPVWT
+380 EPDKKPIWT
-389 DMSRQRLLAS
+389 DISRQRLLTS

-406 QVMTAARLVRFESV
+406 QVMTVARLARFESV
-420 RMDGL
+420 RMNGL

-434 IHAYDA
+434 IHAYDT
-440 YMLAVIKD
+440 YMLAVIRG
-448 LLKICGELD
+448 LLMICGELG

-465 TLPISTKNDL
+465 TLPISTKKGL
-475 LGVLGDGD
+475 LGVVGNRDM
-483 IELHNG
+483 ELHNG
-489 YPVISYVTKD
+489 YPMISYVTKD
-499 GRVHEHVS
+499 GDVYEQVS
-507 RQYMPDKKISCEL
+507 NQYMPDKKISCKL
-520 LPILNDNDKIAR
+520 LPILNNNDEIAR

-558 DKIKKNKKNDCK
+558 DKIKEKKSDNCK

-578 TINARDKT
+578 TINARDKK
-586 SRKILAMCGKDR
+586 SREILKMCGKDR
-598 TKRPERVI
+598 SERPERAI

-621 DYMITAICPIDLLF
+621 DYMIIAICPIDLLF

-649 IREHVV
+649 IRKRVDV
-655 VANTVQ
+655 GNTVQ
-661 VLIPATLS
+661 VLIPADLS
-669 SYGGTEYVYE
+669 NYGGTEYVYE
-679 KCYLDATI
+679 KCYLDATVDTI
-687 DAIREHNGHLLIP
+687 QEHNNHLLIP

-708 YVYSYASIDVRVRQ
+708 YVYNHASVDVQVRQ

-742 YTRKNDLTDKNL
+742 YTKRNALTDKNL

-759 NTDET
+759 NVDET
-764 MAQIAI
+764 TVQIAI
-770 LNDAEIETL
+770 LDDEEIHAL

-788 LFKCRVVAVRESKIK
+788 LFKCRVVAVRESKVK

-817 DVQIYTKDN
+817 YVQIYTKDN
-826 CVSEGKEIVID
+826 CVSEDKEIVVD

>member
-1 MLEQDELRHHKGLS
+1 MDIT
-15 APLMRGY
+15 
-22 NIIFSEEHNGH
+22 NIWA
-33 NKYMGKNSPKKS
+33 KTAPKKS

-52 TGIVAKC
+52 TGIVAEC

-103 TFQGRDEGTLEILKQ
+103 TFQGRDEEMLEMLRQ
-118 EDLNQVSFDTRFRHE
+118 EDLNQVSFDTRFKHE

-180 DKEKAKKWMHIQN
+180 DKEKAKKWRHIQN

-227 LGIMITSDWI
+227 LGIMITADWI
-237 ASNNYV
+237 ASNHYV
-243 FDNQSYENID
+243 FDNQPYKNID
-253 EFLESRKTQALR
+253 EFLESRKILALK
-265 FLNNEGLI
+265 FLNNEGMI
-273 RQQIPVM
+273 RQQIAVM
-280 QNFMSAFGF
+280 QDFKRAFGF

-331 GNRSGLSGIYMGLP
+331 GNHSGLSGIYMGLP

-355 RVDEFLTSRGM
+355 RVDEFLTSHGM

-380 EPDKQPVWT
+380 EPDKKPVWT
-389 DMSRQRLLAS
+389 DMSRQRLLAA

-434 IHAYDA
+434 IHAYDT

-448 LLKICGELD
+448 LLKICGELG

-465 TLPISTKNDL
+465 TLPISTKSDL
-475 LGVLGDGD
+475 LGVLGDGN

-489 YPVISYVTKD
+489 YPMISYVTKD
-499 GRVHEHVS
+499 GKVHEHVS
-507 RQYMPDKKISCEL
+507 HQYMPDKKISCEL

-558 DKIKKNKKNDCK
+558 DKIKKNKKDDCK

-578 TINARDKT
+578 TINARDEK
-586 SRKILAMCGKDR
+586 SREILEMCGKDR

-635 QRIGRYHRHGDEGT
+635 QRIGRYHRHGDAGT

-655 VANTVQ
+655 VANIVQ
-661 VLIPATLS
+661 VLIPSDLS

-687 DAIREHNGHLLIP
+687 DAINEHNGHLLIP

-708 YVYSYASIDVRVRQ
+708 YVYSHASIDVRVRQ

-728 SDAGNIKIENGFEI
+728 SDAGNIKIKNGFEI
-742 YTRKNDLTDKNL
+742 YTKRNDLTDKNL

-764 MAQIAI
+764 IVQIAI
-770 LNDAEIETL
+770 LNDAEIEKL
-779 GQSSEADIE
+779 GQNSEADIE
-788 LFKCRVVAVRESKIK
+788 LFKCRVVAVRESKVK

-826 CVSEGKEIVID
+826 CVSEDKEIVVD

>member
-1 MLEQDELRHHKGLS
+1 MDITKIW
-15 APLMRGY
+15 A
-22 NIIFSEEHNGH
+22 
-33 NKYMGKNSPKKS
+33 KTAPKKS
-45 LINHMLE
+45 LINHMME

-103 TFQGRDEGTLEILKQ
+103 TFQGRDEETLEMLRQ
-118 EDLNQVSFDTRFRHE
+118 ENLNQVSFDTRFRHE

-139 FDKLSAEDV
+139 FDRLSV
-148 DIKNSDII
+148 DDADMKNSDII

-180 DKEKAKKWMHIQN
+180 DKEKAKKWRHIQN
-193 EIYDYIKNV
+193 EIYDYVKNV

-253 EFLESRKTQALR
+253 EFLKSRKILALK
-265 FLNNEGLI
+265 FLNNEGMI
-273 RQQIPVM
+273 RQQIAVM
-280 QNFMSAFGF
+280 QDFKSAFGF

-331 GNRSGLSGIYMGLP
+331 GNHSGLSGIYMGLP

-355 RVDEFLTSRGM
+355 RVDEFLISHGM

-380 EPDKQPVWT
+380 EPDKKPVWT
-389 DMSRQRLLAS
+389 DMSRQRLLAA

-448 LLKICGELD
+448 LLKICGELG
-457 VPVIMLSA
+457 VSVIMLSA
-465 TLPISTKNDL
+465 TLPISTKSDL
-475 LGVLGDGD
+475 LGVLGDGN

-489 YPVISYVTKD
+489 YPMISYVTKD
-499 GRVHEHVS
+499 GKVHEHVS
-507 RQYMPDKKISCEL
+507 HQYMPDKKISCEL

-558 DKIKKNKKNDCK
+558 DKIKKSKKNDCK
-570 IILYHSRM
+570 IVLYHSRM
-578 TINARDKT
+578 TINARDEI
-586 SRKILAMCGKDR
+586 SREILAMCGKDR

-635 QRIGRYHRHGDEGT
+635 QRIGRYHRHGDAGT

-687 DAIREHNGHLLIP
+687 DAINEHNGHLLIP

-708 YVYSYASIDVRVRQ
+708 YVYSHASIDVRVRQ

-728 SDAGNIKIENGFEI
+728 SDSGNIKIKNGFEI

-759 NTDET
+759 NTDEV

-817 DVQIYTKDN
+817 DVQIYTKND

>member
-1 MLEQDELRHHKGLS
+1 MDIT
-15 APLMRGY
+15 
-22 NIIFSEEHNGH
+22 NIWA
-33 NKYMGKNSPKKS
+33 KTAPKKS

-68 PVLNRLSEITGCD
+68 PVLNRLAEITGCG

-103 TFQGRDEGTLEILKQ
+103 IFQGRDEETLEMLKH
-118 EDLNQVSFDTRFRHE
+118 EGLNQVSFDTRFRHE

-139 FDKLSAEDV
+139 FDRLSVEDV

-180 DKEKAKKWMHIQN
+180 DKEKAKKWRHIQN

-227 LGIMITSDWI
+227 LGIMITADWI
-237 ASNNYV
+237 ASNSYV
-243 FDNQSYENID
+243 FDNQQYENVD
-253 EFLESRKTQALR
+253 EFFESRKIQALK
-265 FLNNEGLI
+265 FLNNAGMI

-280 QNFMSAFGF
+280 QDFRSAFGF

-350 EAIQD
+350 EAIQN
-355 RVDEFLTSRGM
+355 RVDKFLTLHGM
-366 RNTKL
+366 QNTKL

-380 EPDKQPVWT
+380 EPDKKPVWT
-389 DMSRQRLLAS
+389 DMSRQRLLAA

-448 LLKICGELD
+448 LLKICEELG

-465 TLPISTKNDL
+465 TLPISTKSDL
-475 LGVLGDGD
+475 LGVLGDGN

-489 YPVISYVTKD
+489 YPMISYVTKD
-499 GRVHEHVS
+499 GKIHEHVS
-507 RQYMPDKKISCEL
+507 HQYMPDKKISCEL

-558 DKIKKNKKNDCK
+558 DKIKKNKKDDCK

-578 TINARDKT
+578 TINARDEK
-586 SRKILAMCGKDR
+586 SREILAMCGKDR

-635 QRIGRYHRHGDEGT
+635 QRIGRYHRHGDAGT
-649 IREHVV
+649 IREYVV
-655 VANTVQ
+655 VANIVQ
-661 VLIPATLS
+661 VLIPSDLS

-687 DAIREHNGHLLIP
+687 DAINEHNGHLLIP

-708 YVYSYASIDVRVRQ
+708 YVYSHASIDVRVRQ

-728 SDAGNIKIENGFEI
+728 SDAGNIKIKNGFEI
-742 YTRKNDLTDKNL
+742 YTKRNDLTDKNL

-764 MAQIAI
+764 IVQIAI
-770 LNDAEIETL
+770 LNDAEIEKL
-779 GQSSEADIE
+779 GQNSEADIE
-788 LFKCRVVAVRESKIK
+788 LFKCRVVAVSESKVK

-817 DVQIYTKDN
+817 DVQIYTKDD
-826 CVSEGKEIVID
+826 CVSGDKEIVID

>member
-1 MLEQDELRHHKGLS
+1 MDITKIW
-15 APLMRGY
+15 A
-22 NIIFSEEHNGH
+22 
-33 NKYMGKNSPKKS
+33 KTSPKKS

-52 TGIVAKC
+52 TGIVAGC
-59 LTDTNGIYH
+59 LTDTNGICH
-68 PVLNRLSEITGCD
+68 PVLNRMSEITGFD
-81 SDTLLTKI
+81 SDTLLAKI

-103 TFQGRDEGTLEILKQ
+103 TFQGRDEETLEILKQ
-118 EDLNQVSFDTRFRHE
+118 EGLNQVSFDTRFRHE

-139 FDKLSAEDV
+139 FNRLSV
-148 DIKNSDII
+148 DDADMKNSDII

-180 DKEKAKKWMHIQN
+180 DKEKAKKWRHIQN
-193 EIYDYIKNV
+193 EIYDYVKNI
-202 FQFDNLNL
+202 FRFDNLNL
-210 INKNISKSE
+210 INKNISKSK

-237 ASNNYV
+237 ASNSYV
-243 FDNQSYENID
+243 FDNQQYKNVD

-520 LPILNDNDKIAR
+520 LPILNDNDKIAL

-606 IVGTQVLEQSLDIDV
+606 IVGTQVL
-621 DYMITAICPIDLLF
+621 
-635 QRIGRYHRHGDEGT
+635 G
-649 IREHVV
+649 
-655 VANTVQ
+655 
-661 VLIPATLS
+661 
-669 SYGGTEYVYE
+669 
-679 KCYLDATI
+679 
-687 DAIREHNGHLLIP
+687 
-700 SGMPDMIN
+700 
-708 YVYSYASIDVRVRQ
+708 
-722 IIDEAN
+722 
-728 SDAGNIKIENGFEI
+728 
-742 YTRKNDLTDKNL
+742 
-754 NVRLS
+754 
-759 NTDET
+759 
-764 MAQIAI
+764 
-770 LNDAEIETL
+770 
-779 GQSSEADIE
+779 
-788 LFKCRVVAVRESKIK
+788 
-803 NFKNFCKPETGIFK
+803 
-817 DVQIYTKDN
+817 
-826 CVSEGKEIVID
+826 
-837 DEYGMRIEKI
+837 

>member
-1 MLEQDELRHHKGLS
+1 MDITKIW
-15 APLMRGY
+15 A
-22 NIIFSEEHNGH
+22 
-33 NKYMGKNSPKKS
+33 KTAPKKS

-52 TGIVAKC
+52 TGIVSKC
-59 LTDTNGIYH
+59 LTDTNGVYH
-68 PVLNRLSEITGCD
+68 PVLNRLTEITGCD

-103 TFQGRDEGTLEILKQ
+103 TFQGRDEETLEILKH
-118 EDLNQVSFDTRFRHE
+118 EGLNQVSFDTRFRHE

-253 EFLESRKTQALR
+253 DFLKSRKIQALK
-265 FLNNEGLI
+265 FLSNEGLI
-273 RQQIPVM
+273 RQQIPIM
-280 QNFMSAFGF
+280 QDFRSAFGF

-350 EAIQD
+350 EAIQN
-355 RVDEFLTSRGM
+355 RVDEFLTSHGM

-380 EPDKQPVWT
+380 EPDKKPVWT

-420 RMDGL
+420 RMNGL

-448 LLKICGELD
+448 LLKICEGLG

-465 TLPISTKNDL
+465 TLPISTKKDL
-475 LGVLGDGD
+475 LGVLDDGD

-489 YPVISYVTKD
+489 YPMISYVTKD
-499 GRVHEHVS
+499 KNVHEHVS
-507 RQYMPDKKISCEL
+507 HQYMPDKKILCEL

-578 TINARDKT
+578 TINARDET
-586 SRKILAMCGKDR
+586 SRKILAMCGKNR

-635 QRIGRYHRHGDEGT
+635 QRIGRYHRHGDAGT

-655 VANTVQ
+655 VTNAVQ
-661 VLIPATLS
+661 VLIPADLS
-669 SYGGTEYVYE
+669 NYGGTEYVYE

-687 DAIREHNGHLLIP
+687 DAINEHNGHLLIP

-708 YVYSYASIDVRVRQ
+708 YVYSHVSIDVRVCQ

-728 SDAGNIKIENGFEI
+728 SDNGNIKIENGFEI

-759 NTDET
+759 NTDEV

-788 LFKCRVVAVRESKIK
+788 LFKCRVVSVMESKIK
-803 NFKNFCKPETGIFK
+803 NFKHFCKPETGIFK
-817 DVQIYTKDN
+817 DVQIYTKDD
-826 CVSEGKEIVID
+826 CVSGGKEIVVD
-837 DEYGMRIEKI
+837 DEYGMRIKKV

>member
-1 MLEQDELRHHKGLS
+1 MDITKIW
-15 APLMRGY
+15 A
-22 NIIFSEEHNGH
+22 
-33 NKYMGKNSPKKS
+33 KTAPKKS
-45 LINHMLE
+45 LIDHMLE
-52 TGIVAKC
+52 TGIVTEC
-59 LTDTNGIYH
+59 LIDADGMYR
-68 PVLNRLSEITGCD
+68 PVLSRLSEITGCD
-81 SDTLLTKI
+81 NNKLSAKI
-89 VFICAIHDIGKIHP
+89 VFICAIHDIGKAHP
-103 TFQGRDEGTLEILKQ
+103 IFQGRDAETLEILRRKN
-118 EDLNQVSFDTRFRHE
+118 LNQASFDTRFRHE

-139 FDKLSAEDV
+139 FDRLSAEDV

-180 DKEKAKKWMHIQN
+180 DKEKAKKWRHIQN
-193 EIYDYIKNV
+193 EIYDYVKNI
-202 FQFDNLNL
+202 FRFDNLNL
-210 INKNISKSE
+210 INKNISKPE

-227 LGIMITSDWI
+227 LGIMITADWI

-243 FDNQSYENID
+243 FDNQQCENID
-253 EFLESRKTQALR
+253 EFLKSRKVQALK
-265 FLNNEGLI
+265 FLNNEWLI

-280 QNFMSAFGF
+280 QDFKSAFGF

-380 EPDKQPVWT
+380 EPDKKPAWT
-389 DMSRQRLLAS
+389 DISRQRLLAA

-520 LPILNDNDKIAR
+520 LPILNDNDKIAL

-788 LFKCRVVAVRESKIK
+788 LFKCRVVAVRESKVK

-826 CVSEGKEIVID
+826 CVSEGKEIVVD
-837 DEYGMRIEKI
+837 DEYGMRIKKV

>member
-1 MLEQDELRHHKGLS
+1 MDITKIW
-15 APLMRGY
+15 A
-22 NIIFSEEHNGH
+22 
-33 NKYMGKNSPKKS
+33 KTAPKKS
-45 LINHMLE
+45 LIDHMLE
-52 TGIVAKC
+52 TGIVTEC
-59 LTDTNGIYH
+59 LIDADGMYR
-68 PVLNRLSEITGCD
+68 PVLSRLSEITGCD
-81 SDTLLTKI
+81 NNKLSAKI
-89 VFICAIHDIGKIHP
+89 VFICAIHDIGKAHP
-103 TFQGRDEGTLEILKQ
+103 IFQGRDAETLEILRRKN
-118 EDLNQVSFDTRFRHE
+118 LNQASFDTRFRHE

-139 FDKLSAEDV
+139 FDRLSAEDV

-180 DKEKAKKWMHIQN
+180 DKEKAKKWRHIQK

-202 FQFDNLNL
+202 FHFDNLNL

-243 FDNQSYENID
+243 FDNQPYKNID
-253 EFLESRKTQALR
+253 EFLKSRKLQALK
-265 FLNNEGLI
+265 FLNNEGMI

-280 QNFMSAFGF
+280 QDFKSAFGF

-350 EAIQD
+350 EAIQN
-355 RVDEFLTSRGM
+355 RVDEFLTSHGM

-380 EPDKQPVWT
+380 EPDKKPIWT
-389 DMSRQRLLAS
+389 DISRQRLLTS

-406 QVMTAARLVRFESV
+406 QVMTVARLARFESV
-420 RMDGL
+420 RMNGL

-434 IHAYDA
+434 IHAYDT
-440 YMLAVIKD
+440 YMLAVIRG
-448 LLKICGELD
+448 LLMICGELG

-465 TLPISTKNDL
+465 TLPISTKKGL
-475 LGVLGDGD
+475 LGVVGNRDM
-483 IELHNG
+483 ELHNG
-489 YPVISYVTKD
+489 YPMISYVTKD
-499 GRVHEHVS
+499 GDVYEQVS
-507 RQYMPDKKISCEL
+507 NQYMPDKKISCKL
-520 LPILNDNDKIAR
+520 LPILNNNDEIAR

-558 DKIKKNKKNDCK
+558 DKIKEKKSDNCK

-635 QRIGRYHRHGDEGT
+635 QRIGRYHRHGDAGT

-655 VANTVQ
+655 IANTVQ
-661 VLIPATLS
+661 VLIPFDLS
-669 SYGGTEYVYE
+669 SYGGTEYIYE

-687 DAIREHNGHLLIP
+687 DAINEHNGHLLIP

-708 YVYSYASIDVRVRQ
+708 YVYSHASIDVRVRQ

-728 SDAGNIKIENGFEI
+728 SDAGNIKIKNGFEI

-759 NTDET
+759 NTDEV

-788 LFKCRVVAVRESKIK
+788 LFKCRVVAVRESKVK

-826 CVSEGKEIVID
+826 CVSEDKEIVVD

>member
-1 MLEQDELRHHKGLS
+1 MDITKIW
-15 APLMRGY
+15 A
-22 NIIFSEEHNGH
+22 
-33 NKYMGKNSPKKS
+33 KTAPKKS
-45 LINHMLE
+45 LIDHMLE
-52 TGIVAKC
+52 TGIVTEC
-59 LTDTNGIYH
+59 LIDADGMYR
-68 PVLNRLSEITGCD
+68 PVLSRLSEITGCD
-81 SDTLLTKI
+81 NNKLSAKI
-89 VFICAIHDIGKIHP
+89 VFICAIHDIGKAHP
-103 TFQGRDEGTLEILKQ
+103 IFQGRDAETLEILRRKN
-118 EDLNQVSFDTRFRHE
+118 LNQASFDTRFRHE

-139 FDKLSAEDV
+139 FDRLSAEDV

-180 DKEKAKKWMHIQN
+180 DKEKAKKWRHIQK

-202 FQFDNLNL
+202 FHFDNLNL

-243 FDNQSYENID
+243 FDNQPYKNID
-253 EFLESRKTQALR
+253 EFLKSRKLQALK
-265 FLNNEGLI
+265 FLNNEGMI

-280 QNFMSAFGF
+280 QDFKSAFGF

-350 EAIQD
+350 EAIQN
-355 RVDEFLTSRGM
+355 RVDEFLTSHGM

-380 EPDKQPVWT
+380 EPDKKPIWT
-389 DMSRQRLLAS
+389 DISRQRLLTS

-406 QVMTAARLVRFESV
+406 QVMTVARLARFESV
-420 RMDGL
+420 RMNGL

-434 IHAYDA
+434 IHAYDT
-440 YMLAVIKD
+440 YMLAVIRG
-448 LLKICGELD
+448 LLMICGELG

-465 TLPISTKNDL
+465 TLPISTKKGL
-475 LGVLGDGD
+475 LGVVGNRDM
-483 IELHNG
+483 ELHNG
-489 YPVISYVTKD
+489 YPMISYVTKD
-499 GRVHEHVS
+499 GDVYEQVS
-507 RQYMPDKKISCEL
+507 NQYMPDKKISCKL
-520 LPILNDNDKIAR
+520 LPILNNNDEIAR

-558 DKIKKNKKNDCK
+558 DKIKEKKSDNCK

-578 TINARDKT
+578 TINARDKK
-586 SRKILAMCGKDR
+586 SREILKMCGKDR
-598 TKRPERVI
+598 SERPERAI

-621 DYMITAICPIDLLF
+621 DYMIIAICPIDLLF

-649 IREHVV
+649 IRKRVDV
-655 VANTVQ
+655 GNTVQ
-661 VLIPATLS
+661 VLIPADLS
-669 SYGGTEYVYE
+669 NYGGTEYVYE
-679 KCYLDATI
+679 KCYLDATVDTI
-687 DAIREHNGHLLIP
+687 QEHNNHLLIP

-708 YVYSYASIDVRVRQ
+708 YVYNHASVDVQVRQ

-742 YTRKNDLTDKNL
+742 YMKRNALTDKNL

-759 NTDET
+759 NVDET
-764 MAQIAI
+764 TVQIAI
-770 LNDAEIETL
+770 LDDEEIHAL

-788 LFKCRVVAVRESKIK
+788 LFKCRVVAVRESKVK

-826 CVSEGKEIVID
+826 CVSEDKEIVVD

>member
-1 MLEQDELRHHKGLS
+1 
-15 APLMRGY
+15 
-22 NIIFSEEHNGH
+22 
-33 NKYMGKNSPKKS
+33 
-45 LINHMLE
+45 
-52 TGIVAKC
+52 
-59 LTDTNGIYH
+59 
-68 PVLNRLSEITGCD
+68 
-81 SDTLLTKI
+81 
-89 VFICAIHDIGKIHP
+89 
-103 TFQGRDEGTLEILKQ
+103 
-118 EDLNQVSFDTRFRHE
+118 
-133 QYGANI
+133 
-139 FDKLSAEDV
+139 
-148 DIKNSDII
+148 
-156 SQIIRMHHQK
+156 
-166 EQKKNSDI
+166 
-174 DIIKID
+174 
-180 DKEKAKKWMHIQN
+180 
-193 EIYDYIKNV
+193 
-202 FQFDNLNL
+202 
-210 INKNISKSE
+210 
-219 LFVVQNAI
+219 
-227 LGIMITSDWI
+227 
-237 ASNNYV
+237 
-243 FDNQSYENID
+243 
-253 EFLESRKTQALR
+253 
-265 FLNNEGLI
+265 
-273 RQQIPVM
+273 
-280 QNFMSAFGF
+280 
-289 NGRPVQ
+289 
-295 NDVEKIV
+295 
-302 HKNDIKCM
+302 M

-380 EPDKQPVWT
+380 EPDKKPIWT
-389 DMSRQRLLAS
+389 DMSRQRLLAA

-499 GRVHEHVS
+499 GMVHEHVS
-507 RQYMPDKKISCEL
+507 HQYMPDKKISCEL

-532 YAVDAVKDGGCECVI
+532 YAVDAIKDGGCECVI
-547 MNTVADAICVY
+547 MNTVTDAICVY

-578 TINARDKT
+578 TINVRDKT

-635 QRIGRYHRHGDEGT
+635 QRIGRYHRHGDAGT

-687 DAIREHNGHLLIP
+687 DAINEHNGHLLIP

-708 YVYSYASIDVRVRQ
+708 YVYSHASIDVRVRQ

-764 MAQIAI
+764 MVQIAI
-770 LNDAEIETL
+770 LNNAEIETL

>member
-1 MLEQDELRHHKGLS
+1 M
-15 APLMRGY
+15 
-22 NIIFSEEHNGH
+22 
-33 NKYMGKNSPKKS
+33 
-45 LINHMLE
+45 
-52 TGIVAKC
+52 
-59 LTDTNGIYH
+59 
-68 PVLNRLSEITGCD
+68 LNRLSEITSCD
-81 SDTLLTKI
+81 SDTLLAKI

-103 TFQGRDEGTLEILKQ
+103 TFQGRDEETLEMLKQ
-118 EDLNQVSFDTRFRHE
+118 EGLNQVSFDTRFRHE

-253 EFLESRKTQALR
+253 EFLKSRKIQALK
-265 FLNNEGLI
+265 FLNNEGMI

-280 QNFMSAFGF
+280 QDFKSAFGF

-302 HKNDIKCM
+302 HKNNIKCM

-319 KTEAALYAAAVL
+319 KTEAALYAASVL
-331 GNRSGLSGIYMGLP
+331 GNRSGLSGIYMGLL

-355 RVDEFLTSRGM
+355 RVDEFLTSHGM

-380 EPDKQPVWT
+380 EPDKKPVWT

-448 LLKICGELD
+448 LLKICEGLG

-465 TLPISTKNDL
+465 TLPISTKKDL
-475 LGVLGDGD
+475 LGVLDDGD

-507 RQYMPDKKISCEL
+507 HQYMPDKKISCEV

-547 MNTVADAICVY
+547 MNTVTDAICVY
-558 DKIKKNKKNDCK
+558 DKIKKSKKNDCK

-578 TINARDKT
+578 TINARDEK
-586 SRKILAMCGKDR
+586 SREILEMCGKDR

-621 DYMITAICPIDLLF
+621 DYMMTAICPIDLLF
-635 QRIGRYHRHGDEGT
+635 QRIGRYHRHGDAGT
-649 IREHVV
+649 IRERVV
-655 VANTVQ
+655 IANTVQ

-687 DAIREHNGHLLIP
+687 DAINEHNGHLLIP

-708 YVYSYASIDVRVRQ
+708 YVYSHTSIDVRVRQ

-728 SDAGNIKIENGFEI
+728 SDAGNIKIKNGFEI

-764 MAQIAI
+764 MVQIAI
-770 LNDAEIETL
+770 LDDAEIEKL
-779 GQSSEADIE
+779 GQNSEADIE
-788 LFKCRVVAVRESKIK
+788 LFKCLVVAVRESKIK

-826 CVSEGKEIVID
+826 CVSEGKEIVVD
-837 DEYGMRIEKI
+837 DEYGMRIKKV